1 MKWNQ
6 LLRKE
11 FTEIIKSKKILIP
24 IIAVLFVPILYAG
37 MFLWAFWD
45 PYKQLDDL
53 PVAVVNLDKGAV
65 FDGKP
70 IEVGK
75 GLVDNLKDNKSFK
88 WEFVSE
94 KEAKKGMEGRKY
106 YMLVRIPDDFS
117 SNATTLLKDDPKPLN
132 LEYIPNESLNFL
144 SSQIGGTAIEKIK
157 GEVAS
162 TLTKTYAEKM
172 FDSIQDVSKGLAD
185 GAEGANKLHDG
196 SSELHDGSSK
206 VTDGLH
212 TLQGKSGEMKDG
224 VQRLADGSN
233 KLVDGSGKVTN
244 GLNTLNSKTGEMQ
257 IGIGKLVDG
266 SGKVTD
272 GLHVLNS
279 NAGIGKLVDGSGKV
293 TDGLHVLNS
302 NAGIGKLVDGSGKVT
317 DGLHALNSN
326 AGIGKLVDGSGQ
338 VTNGLNTL
346 NSKTSEMQTG
356 IRKLVDGSGKVAAGL
371 NTLNSKTGEMQKGIG
386 ELRDG
391 SEKVTGGLNKLVS
404 KSGELKTGTTD
415 LSNGMGKLVEGQTQL
430 EKGSQ
435 EIQKGLQDLN
445 NNIQNSAAGLEEM
458 QSKVPSILN
467 TVNEKIDGAGANVN
481 QLNELTQ
488 STAGDAKTAAQ
499 DVANLQKQI
508 ESLPKEYQEQLQ
520 PFITGAVKSAAT
532 VQKKAAGVAGGTNKL
547 NEEVK
552 QLKGEI
558 HQTTNGLQNKL
569 PNPAGMKA
577 LAGGVEKLTNAQNEF
592 VSKFH
597 VFGEGLDKAKI
608 GADKLKDGSV
618 QLIDGV
624 TQLQSGSG
632 QVTGGLGMLS
642 ERANQM
648 AGGVNQLVDGS
659 SQVTGGLGTLSER
672 ANQMAGGINQLAD
685 GSSQVTGGLGTL
697 SVGVTKLADGSN
709 QVTGGLDTLSVGVTK
724 LADGSNQ
731 VTGGLDTLSVG
742 VSKLADG
749 SSQVTGGLGTL
760 SAGANQMS
768 GGITQLADGS
778 GQVTTGLG
786 TLNGGLNKMSTGSTQ
801 LIDGV
806 NKLADGSGKVTDGL
820 VKVNDGSGE
829 LAEKLGEGA
838 EKTGEVK
845 GTDKTYD
852 MFASPVKVKTEKM
865 AEVPNYGTG
874 FTPYFLSLGL
884 FVGALLLSIVYPLR
898 DTVSVPK
905 SGFSWFISKFG
916 VLLSVGIIQA
926 IVADVILLFGLGV
939 EVQSIPYFI
948 LFSIVTSLAFIALIQ
963 CLVTAFGDAGRFIA
977 IITLI
982 MQLTTSAG
990 TFPLE
995 LIPKFLQPFNAW
1007 LPMTYSVSG
1016 LKAVVSSGDF
1026 DFMWQNIGMLMI
1038 FIVVLSLGTIASLT
1052 LMHKRQFK
1060 NVAENQS
1067 VEA

>member
-1 MKWNQ
+1 MKWHK
-6 LLRKE
+6 LLSKE
-11 FTEIIKSKKILIP
+11 FAEIIKSKKILIP

-45 PYKQLDDL
+45 PYEQLDDL
-53 PVAVVNLDKGAV
+53 PVAVVNLDKGAEL
-65 FDGKP
+65 DGKP

-94 KEAKKGMEGRKY
+94 KEAKEGMEGRKY

-117 SNATTLLKDDPKPLN
+117 SNATTLLKDNPKPLN

-157 GEVAS
+157 SEVSS

-172 FDSIQDVSKGLAD
+172 FDSIKDVSKGLAD
-185 GAEGANKLHDG
+185 GADGANKLHDG
-196 SSELHDGSSK
+196 ASELHDGSSK

-224 VQRLADGSN
+224 VQKLADGSS
-233 KLVDGSGKVTN
+233 KLLDGSGKVTD
-244 GLNTLNSKTGEMQ
+244 GLNTLNSKTGE
-257 IGIGKLVDG
+257 I
-266 SGKVTD
+266 
-272 GLHVLNS
+272 
-279 NAGIGKLVDGSGKV
+279 
-293 TDGLHVLNS
+293 
-302 NAGIGKLVDGSGKVT
+302 
-317 DGLHALNSN
+317 
-326 AGIGKLVDGSGQ
+326 
-338 VTNGLNTL
+338 
-346 NSKTSEMQTG
+346 QTG
-356 IRKLVDGSGKVAAGL
+356 IGRLQDGSEKVTAGL
-371 NTLNSKTGEMQKGIG
+371 NTLNSKTGEMQTGIG
-386 ELRDG
+386 KLQDG
-391 SEKVTGGLNKLVS
+391 SQKVTVGLNTLVS
-404 KSGELKTGTTD
+404 KTGELKTGTNE
-415 LSNGMGKLVEGQTQL
+415 LSTGMEKLAGGQSELEGY
-430 EKGSQ
+430 SQ
-435 EIQKGLQDLN
+435 NIEKGLQELN
-445 NNIQNSAAGLEEM
+445 STVKNLGEM
-458 QSKVPSILN
+458 QSKVPTILN
-467 TVNEKIDGAGANVN
+467 TLNEKIDGAGENVS
-481 QLNELTQ
+481 QLNEFTQ

-520 PFITGAVKSAAT
+520 PYIANAAKSTAT
-532 VQKKAAGVAGGTNKL
+532 VQQKAIGVAGGTNKL

-552 QLKGEI
+552 QLKAGI
-558 HQTTNGLQNKL
+558 NQTTGDAQNKL
-569 PNPAGMKA
+569 PDTAG
-577 LAGGVEKLTNAQNEF
+577 LQSLTDGIEKLASGQKGFVENFQGFGKKLNA
-592 VSKFH
+592 
-597 VFGEGLDKAKI
+597 A
-608 GADKLKDGSV
+608 KDGANKFKNESG
-618 QLIDGV
+618 QLIDAIN
-624 TQLQSGSG
+624 QLADGSG
-632 QVTGGLGMLS
+632 KVTGGLDTLFAG
-642 ERANQM
+642 ANQM

-659 SQVTGGLGTLSER
+659 SK
-672 ANQMAGGINQLAD
+672 
-685 GSSQVTGGLGTL
+685 VTGGLGTL
-697 SVGVTKLADGSN
+697 SVGT
-709 QVTGGLDTLSVGVTK
+709 
-724 LADGSNQ
+724 
-731 VTGGLDTLSVG
+731 
-742 VSKLADG
+742 
-749 SSQVTGGLGTL
+749 
-760 SAGANQMS
+760 NQMI
-768 GGITQLADGS
+768 GGVNQLADGS

-786 TLNGGLNKMSTGSTQ
+786 TLDGGLNKMSTGSTQ

-806 NKLADGSGKVTDGL
+806 NKLTDGSGKVTDGL

-852 MFASPVKVKTEKM
+852 MFANPVKVKTEKM

-898 DTVSVPK
+898 DTVGVPK

-926 IVADVILLFGLGV
+926 IVADVILLFWLGV

-948 LFSIVTSLAFIALIQ
+948 LFSIVTSLAFISLIQ

-982 MQLTTSAG
+982 IQLTTSAG

-1016 LKAVVSSGDF
+1016 FKAVVSSGDF
-1026 DFMWQNIGMLMI
+1026 NFMWQNIGMLMI
-1038 FIVVLSLGTIASLT
+1038 FIVVLSIGTIASLT

-1060 NVAENQS
+1060 NIADNQS
-1067 VEA
+1067 IEA

>member
-1 MKWNQ
+1 MKGNQ

-117 SNATTLLKDDPKPLN
+117 SNATTLLKDNPKPLN

-157 GEVAS
+157 TEVSS

-212 TLQGKSGEMKDG
+212 TLQGKSGEIQTG
-224 VQRLADGSN
+224 VG
-233 KLVDGSGKVTN
+233 KLFDGSGKVTA

-266 SGKVTD
+266 SGKVTN
-272 GLHVLNS
+272 GLNTLNS
-279 NAGIGKLVDGSGKV
+279 KTSEMQAGIGKLVDGSGKV
-293 TDGLHVLNS
+293 TD
-302 NAGIGKLVDGSGKVT
+302 
-317 DGLHALNSN
+317 
-326 AGIGKLVDGSGQ
+326 
-338 VTNGLNTL
+338 
-346 NSKTSEMQTG
+346 
-356 IRKLVDGSGKVAAGL
+356 GL

-386 ELRDG
+386 ELHDG
-391 SEKVTGGLNKLVS
+391 SEKLTGGLNKLVS
-404 KSGELKTGTTD
+404 KSGELQTGTTD
-415 LSNGMGKLVEGQTQL
+415 LSNGMEQLVGGQNQL
-430 EKGSQ
+430 EVASQ
-435 EIQKGLQDLN
+435 KIEKGLQDLN
-445 NNIQNSAAGLEEM
+445 SKVKSSAAGLEEI
-458 QSKVPSILN
+458 QSKGPSILN

-488 STAGDAKTAAQ
+488 STAGDAKNAEQ
-499 DVANLQKQI
+499 EVVNLQKRI

-520 PFITGAVKSAAT
+520 PFITSAVKSTAT
-532 VQKKAAGVAGGTNKL
+532 VQQKAAGVAGGTNKL

-558 HQTTNGLQNKL
+558 NQKTSDAQNKL
-569 PNPAGMKA
+569 PNTAKLDSLTEGI
-577 LAGGVEKLTNAQNEF
+577 EKLASAQKGFVENFQGFGKNLNVAKEGANKFKNE
-592 VSKFH
+592 S
-597 VFGEGLDKAKI
+597 G
-608 GADKLKDGSV
+608 
-618 QLIDGV
+618 QLIDAIN
-624 TQLQSGSG
+624 QLADGSG
-632 QVTGGLGMLS
+632 KVTGGLGALS
-642 ERANQM
+642 AGANQM
-648 AGGVNQLVDGS
+648 AGGVH
-659 SQVTGGLGTLSER
+659 
-672 ANQMAGGINQLAD
+672 QLAD
-685 GSSQVTGGLGTL
+685 GSSQVTGGLGQL
-697 SVGVTKLADGSN
+697 SAGANQMAGGVN
-709 QVTGGLDTLSVGVTK
+709 Q
-724 LADGSNQ
+724 
-731 VTGGLDTLSVG
+731 
-742 VSKLADG
+742 LADG
-749 SSQVTGGLGTL
+749 SSKVTGGLGTL
-760 SAGANQMS
+760 SVGANQMA
-768 GGITQLADGS
+768 GGVNQLADGS

-786 TLNGGLNKMSTGSTQ
+786 TLSTGSTQ

-898 DTVSVPK
+898 DTVGVPK

-948 LFSIVTSLAFIALIQ
+948 LFSIITSLAFIALIQ

-1026 DFMWQNIGMLMI
+1026 DFMWKNIGILMI
-1038 FIVVLSLGTIASLT
+1038 FIVVLSFGTIVSLT
-1052 LMHKRQFK
+1052 LMHKRKFK
-1060 NVAENQS
+1060 NVLENQS

>member
-1 MKWNQ
+1 MNNLVIQKGVEMMKWNQ

-75 GLVDNLKDNKSFK
+75 GLVDNLKDNTSFK

-157 GEVAS
+157 GEVSS

-185 GAEGANKLHDG
+185 GAEGASKLHDG

-206 VTDGLH
+206 VTGGLH

-224 VQRLADGSN
+224 VG
-233 KLVDGSGKVTN
+233 KLFDGSGKVTA
-244 GLNTLNSKTGEMQ
+244 GLNTLNGKTGEMQ

-293 TDGLHVLNS
+293 TDGL
-302 NAGIGKLVDGSGKVT
+302 
-317 DGLHALNSN
+317 
-326 AGIGKLVDGSGQ
+326 
-338 VTNGLNTL
+338 
-346 NSKTSEMQTG
+346 
-356 IRKLVDGSGKVAAGL
+356 
-371 NTLNSKTGEMQKGIG
+371 NTLNSKTGEMKKGIS
-386 ELRDG
+386 ELHDG
-391 SEKVTGGLNKLVS
+391 SEKVTNGLSILVS
-404 KSGELKTGTTD
+404 KTGELKTGTTE
-415 LSNGMGKLVEGQTQL
+415 LSNGMEKLAGGQSQL

-435 EIQKGLQDLN
+435 EIQKGLQELN
-445 NNIQNSAAGLEEM
+445 NKVQNSVAGLEEM
-458 QSKVPSILN
+458 QLKVPAILN

-481 QLNELTQ
+481 QLNEFTQ

-499 DVANLQKQI
+499 EVANLQKQI

-520 PFITGAVKSAAT
+520 PFIASAVKSTTT
-532 VQKKAAGVAGGTNKL
+532 VQQKAAGVAGGTNKL

-558 HQTTNGLQNKL
+558 GEKTSGMQSKM
-569 PNPAGMKA
+569 PNPEDIGNLTSGIKK
-577 LAGGVEKLTNAQNEF
+577 LANAQNEF

-597 VFGEGLDKAKI
+597 GLGEGLGNAKV
-608 GADKLKDGSV
+608 GADRLKNGSG

-624 TQLQSGSG
+624 NQLFDGSG
-632 QVTGGLGMLS
+632 KVTEGLGTLS
-642 ERANQM
+642 VGANQM
-648 AGGVNQLVDGS
+648 AGGV
-659 SQVTGGLGTLSER
+659 
-672 ANQMAGGINQLAD
+672 NQLAD
-685 GSSQVTGGLGTL
+685 GSSQVTGGLGQL
-697 SVGVTKLADGSN
+697 SVGVT
-709 QVTGGLDTLSVGVTK
+709 
-724 LADGSNQ
+724 
-731 VTGGLDTLSVG
+731 
-742 VSKLADG
+742 KLADG
-749 SSQVTGGLGTL
+749 SSQVTGGLDTL
-760 SAGANQMS
+760 SAGAGQMS
-768 GGITQLADGS
+768 GGIMQLANGS

-786 TLNGGLNKMSTGSTQ
+786 TLSTGSTQ

-898 DTVSVPK
+898 DTVGVPK

-1026 DFMWQNIGMLMI
+1026 YFMWQNIGMLMI

>member
-1 MKWNQ
+1 MKGNQ

-11 FTEIIKSKKILIP
+11 FTQIIKSKKILIP

-75 GLVDNLKDNKSFK
+75 GLVDNLKDNTSFK

-117 SNATTLLKDDPKPLN
+117 SNATTLLKDEPKPLN

-185 GAEGANKLHDG
+185 GAEGASKLHDG

-224 VQRLADGSN
+224 VQKLADGSN

-293 TDGLHVLNS
+293 T
-302 NAGIGKLVDGSGKVT
+302 
-317 DGLHALNSN
+317 
-326 AGIGKLVDGSGQ
+326 
-338 VTNGLNTL
+338 NGLNTL
-346 NSKTSEMQTG
+346 NSKTGEMQTG
-356 IRKLVDGSGKVAAGL
+356 IGKLIDGSGKVTDGL
-371 NTLNSKTGEMQKGIG
+371 NTLNSKTGEMQKGID

-404 KSGELKTGTTD
+404 KSGELKIGTTD
-415 LSNGMGKLVEGQTQL
+415 LSNGMEALVEGQSQL
-430 EKGSQ
+430 EKWSQ
-435 EIQKGLQDLN
+435 EIQKGLQDLSSN
-445 NNIQNSAAGLEEM
+445 VQKSTAALEEM
-458 QSKVPSILN
+458 QSKDPAILS

-488 STAGDAKTAAQ
+488 STAGDAKNAAQ

-520 PFITGAVKSAAT
+520 PFITNAVKSTAT
-532 VQKKAAGVAGGTNKL
+532 VQQKAAGVAGGTNKL

-558 HQTTNGLQNKL
+558 NQKTGNGQSKL
-569 PNPAGMKA
+569 PNPAELQSLTVGIERLSSA
-577 LAGGVEKLTNAQNEF
+577 QTGFVEKFQGFGVKLNNAKEGANTLKNE
-592 VSKFH
+592 SGH
-597 VFGEGLDKAKI
+597 LIDAI
-608 GADKLKDGSV
+608 NQLADGS
-618 QLIDGV
+618 DK
-624 TQLQSGSG
+624 
-632 QVTGGLGMLS
+632 VTGGLGALS
-642 ERANQM
+642 AGANQM
-648 AGGVNQLVDGS
+648 AGGVNQL
-659 SQVTGGLGTLSER
+659 
-672 ANQMAGGINQLAD
+672 AN
-685 GSSQVTGGLGTL
+685 
-697 SVGVTKLADGSN
+697 
-709 QVTGGLDTLSVGVTK
+709 
-724 LADGSNQ
+724 
-731 VTGGLDTLSVG
+731 
-742 VSKLADG
+742 G

-760 SAGANQMS
+760 SAGANQMA
-768 GGITQLADGS
+768 GGVNQLANGSSQVTGGLGTLSVGVSKLADGSKQVTGGLGSLSVGVNQMAGGVTQLADGS
-778 GQVTTGLG
+778 GQVTTGIG

-845 GTDKTYD
+845 GTDKMYD

-898 DTVSVPK
+898 DTVGVPK

-926 IVADVILLFGLGV
+926 VVADVILLFGLGV

-982 MQLTTSAG
+982 IQLTTSAG

-1026 DFMWQNIGMLMI
+1026 NFMWQNIGILMI
-1038 FIVVLSLGTIASLT
+1038 FIVALSLGTIASLT
-1052 LMHKRQFK
+1052 WMHKRQFR
-1060 NVAENQS
+1060 NIAENQS
-1067 VEA
+1067 IEA

>member
-1 MKWNQ
+1 MKGNQ

-11 FTEIIKSKKILIP
+11 FTQIIKSKKILIP

-75 GLVDNLKDNKSFK
+75 GLVDNLKDNTSFK

-117 SNATTLLKDDPKPLN
+117 SNATTLLKDEPKPLN

-185 GAEGANKLHDG
+185 GAEGASKLHDG

-224 VQRLADGSN
+224 VQKLADGSN
-233 KLVDGSGKVTN
+233 KLVDGSGKVTA

-257 IGIGKLVDG
+257 VGIGKLQDG
-266 SGKVTD
+266 SQKVT
-272 GLHVLNS
+272 V
-279 NAGIGKLVDGSGKV
+279 
-293 TDGLHVLNS
+293 
-302 NAGIGKLVDGSGKVT
+302 
-317 DGLHALNSN
+317 
-326 AGIGKLVDGSGQ
+326 
-338 VTNGLNTL
+338 GLNTL
-346 NSKTSEMQTG
+346 NSKTGEMQTG
-356 IRKLVDGSGKVAAGL
+356 IGKLIDGSRKVTDGL

-386 ELRDG
+386 ELHDG

-415 LSNGMGKLVEGQTQL
+415 LSNGMEQLVGGQRQF
-430 EKGSQ
+430 EEASQ
-435 EIQKGLQDLN
+435 KIEKGLQDLN
-445 NNIQNSAAGLEEM
+445 SKVKSSAAALEEM
-458 QSKVPSILN
+458 QSKGN
-467 TVNEKIDGAGANVN
+467 TVNEKIDEAGANVN

-488 STAGDAKTAAQ
+488 STAGDAKNAAQ

-520 PFITGAVKSAAT
+520 PFITSAVKNTAT
-532 VQKKAAGVAGGTNKL
+532 VQQKAAGVAGGTNKL

-558 HQTTNGLQNKL
+558 NQKTSDGQSKL
-569 PNPAGMKA
+569 PNAAELQSLTVGIERLSNA
-577 LAGGVEKLTNAQNEF
+577 QTGFVEKFQGFGVKLNNAKEGANTFKNE
-592 VSKFH
+592 S
-597 VFGEGLDKAKI
+597 G
-608 GADKLKDGSV
+608 
-618 QLIDGV
+618 QLIDAIN
-624 TQLQSGSG
+624 QLADGSDK
-632 QVTGGLGMLS
+632 VTGGLGALS
-642 ERANQM
+642 VGANQM
-648 AGGVNQLVDGS
+648 AGGVNQLANGS
-659 SQVTGGLGTLSER
+659 SQVTGGLGTLSTG
-672 ANQMAGGINQLAD
+672 ANQMAGGVNQLAD

-697 SVGVTKLADGSN
+697 SVGANQMAGGVNQLADGSN
-709 QVTGGLDTLSVGVTK
+709 
-724 LADGSNQ
+724 
-731 VTGGLDTLSVG
+731 
-742 VSKLADG
+742 
-749 SSQVTGGLGTL
+749 
-760 SAGANQMS
+760 
-768 GGITQLADGS
+768 
-778 GQVTTGLG
+778 QVTTGLG
-786 TLNGGLNKMSTGSTQ
+786 TLNGGLNQMSTGSTQ

-898 DTVSVPK
+898 DTVGVPK

-926 IVADVILLFGLGV
+926 VVADVILLFGLGV

-982 MQLTTSAG
+982 IQLTTSAG

-1026 DFMWQNIGMLMI
+1026 NFMWQNIGILMI

-1052 LMHKRQFK
+1052 WMHKRQFK
-1060 NVAENQS
+1060 NIAENQS

>member
-1 MKWNQ
+1 MKGNQ

-117 SNATTLLKDDPKPLN
+117 SNATTLLKDNPKPLN

-224 VQRLADGSN
+224 VG
-233 KLVDGSGKVTN
+233 KLFDGSGKVTA
-244 GLNTLNSKTGEMQ
+244 GLNTLNSKNGEMQ

-279 NAGIGKLVDGSGKV
+279 NAGIGKLGDGSGKV
-293 TDGLHVLNS
+293 T
-302 NAGIGKLVDGSGKVT
+302 
-317 DGLHALNSN
+317 
-326 AGIGKLVDGSGQ
+326 
-338 VTNGLNTL
+338 
-346 NSKTSEMQTG
+346 
-356 IRKLVDGSGKVAAGL
+356 AGL
-371 NTLNSKTGEMQKGIG
+371 NTLNSKTG

-404 KSGELKTGTTD
+404 KSGDLKTGTTD
-415 LSNGMGKLVEGQTQL
+415 LSNGMGKLVEGRSQL

-445 NNIQNSAAGLEEM
+445 SNVQKSAAGLEEM

-467 TVNEKIDGAGANVN
+467 TVNEKIDGAGANIN

-520 PFITGAVKSAAT
+520 PFITSAVKSTAT
-532 VQKKAAGVAGGTNKL
+532 VQQKAAGVAGGTNKL

-597 VFGEGLDKAKI
+597 GFGEGLDNAKI

-632 QVTGGLGMLS
+632 KVTAGLGQLS
-642 ERANQM
+642 
-648 AGGVNQLVDGS
+648 AGV
-659 SQVTGGLGTLSER
+659 
-672 ANQMAGGINQLAD
+672 NQLAD
-685 GSSQVTGGLGTL
+685 GSSKVTDGLGTLSAGVNQLADGSSKVTGGLGTL
-697 SVGVTKLADGSN
+697 SVG
-709 QVTGGLDTLSVGVTK
+709 
-724 LADGSNQ
+724 
-731 VTGGLDTLSVG
+731 
-742 VSKLADG
+742 
-749 SSQVTGGLGTL
+749 
-760 SAGANQMS
+760 ANQMA
-768 GGITQLADGS
+768 GGVNQLADGS

-786 TLNGGLNKMSTGSTQ
+786 TLSTGSTQ

-898 DTVSVPK
+898 DTVGVPK

-948 LFSIVTSLAFIALIQ
+948 LFSIITSLAFIALIQ

-982 MQLTTSAG
+982 IQLTTSAG

-995 LIPKFLQPFNAW
+995 LIPKFLQPFHAW

>member
-1 MKWNQ
+1 MKGNQ

-106 YMLVRIPDDFS
+106 YMLVRIPNDFS

-224 VQRLADGSN
+224 VQKLADGSN

-244 GLNTLNSKTGEMQ
+244 GLNVLNSKTGEMQ
-257 IGIGKLVDG
+257 I
-266 SGKVTD
+266 
-272 GLHVLNS
+272 
-279 NAGIGKLVDGSGKV
+279 GIGKLVDGSGKV

-326 AGIGKLVDGSGQ
+326 AGIGKLVDGSGK
-338 VTNGLNTL
+338 VTDGLHALNSNAGIGKLVDGSGKVTDGLNTL
-346 NSKTSEMQTG
+346 NSKT
-356 IRKLVDGSGKVAAGL
+356 
-371 NTLNSKTGEMQKGIG
+371 G

-415 LSNGMGKLVEGQTQL
+415 LSNGMGKLVEGQSQL
-430 EKGSQ
+430 EEGSQ
-435 EIQKGLQDLN
+435 AIQKGLQELN
-445 NNIQNSAAGLEEM
+445 SNVQKSAAGLEEM

-488 STAGDAKTAAQ
+488 STAGDAKNAAQ
-499 DVANLQKQI
+499 EVANLQKQI

-520 PFITGAVKSAAT
+520 PFVTSAVKSTAT
-532 VQKKAAGVAGGTNKL
+532 VQQKAAGVAGGTNKL

-558 HQTTNGLQNKL
+558 HQTTNGLQKNL
-569 PNPAGMKA
+569 PNPAGIKT
-577 LAGGVEKLTNAQNEF
+577 LAGAIEKLTSAQNEF

-597 VFGEGLDKAKI
+597 VFGEGLDNAKI

-632 QVTGGLGMLS
+632 KVTAGLGQLS
-642 ERANQM
+642 A
-648 AGGVNQLVDGS
+648 GVNQLADGS
-659 SQVTGGLGTLSER
+659 GQVTGGLGTLSV
-672 ANQMAGGINQLAD
+672 GVSKLAD
-685 GSSQVTGGLGTL
+685 GSGQVTGGLGTL
-697 SVGVTKLADGSN
+697 SVGVTKLADGSS
-709 QVTGGLDTLSVGVTK
+709 QVTGGLGTLSAGVNQ
-724 LADGSNQ
+724 LADGSGQ
-731 VTGGLDTLSVG
+731 VTGGLGALSAGANQMAGG
-742 VSKLADG
+742 VHQLADG
-749 SSQVTGGLGTL
+749 SSQVTGGLGQL
-760 SAGANQMS
+760 SAGANQMAGGVNQLADGS
-768 GGITQLADGS
+768 GQVTGGLGTLSVGANQMAGGVNQLADGS

-786 TLNGGLNKMSTGSTQ
+786 TLNGGLNQMSNGSTQ

-898 DTVSVPK
+898 DTVGVPK

>member
-75 GLVDNLKDNKSFK
+75 GLVDNLKDNTSFK

-106 YMLVRIPDDFS
+106 YMLVRIPNDFS

-157 GEVAS
+157 GEVSS

-212 TLQGKSGEMKDG
+212 TLQGKSGEMKGG
-224 VQRLADGSN
+224 VG
-233 KLVDGSGKVTN
+233 KLFDGSGKVTA

-257 IGIGKLVDG
+257 TGIGKLVDG

-279 NAGIGKLVDGSGKV
+279 DAGIGKLVDGSGKV
-293 TDGLHVLNS
+293 T
-302 NAGIGKLVDGSGKVT
+302 
-317 DGLHALNSN
+317 
-326 AGIGKLVDGSGQ
+326 
-338 VTNGLNTL
+338 NGLNTL
-346 NSKTSEMQTG
+346 NSKTDEM
-356 IRKLVDGSGKVAAGL
+356 K
-371 NTLNSKTGEMQKGIG
+371 KGIS
-386 ELRDG
+386 ELHDG
-391 SEKVTGGLNKLVS
+391 SEKVTNGLSILIS
-404 KSGELKTGTTD
+404 KTGELKTGTTE
-415 LSNGMGKLVEGQTQL
+415 LSNGMEKLAGGQSQL
-430 EKGSQ
+430 EKVSQ
-435 EIQKGLQDLN
+435 EIQKGLQELN
-445 NNIQNSAAGLEEM
+445 NKVQNSVAGLGDM
-458 QSKVPSILN
+458 QLKVPAMLN

-481 QLNELTQ
+481 QLNEFTQ

-520 PFITGAVKSAAT
+520 PFITSAVKSTTT
-532 VQKKAAGVAGGTNKL
+532 VQQKAAGVAGGTNKL

-558 HQTTNGLQNKL
+558 GEKTSGMQSKM
-569 PNPAGMKA
+569 PNPEDVGNLTSGIK
-577 LAGGVEKLTNAQNEF
+577 KLTNAQNEF

-597 VFGEGLDKAKI
+597 GLGEGLGNAKV
-608 GADKLKDGSV
+608 GVDRLKNGSG

-624 TQLQSGSG
+624 NQLFDGSG
-632 QVTGGLGMLS
+632 KVTEGLGTLS
-642 ERANQM
+642 VGANQM
-648 AGGVNQLVDGS
+648 AGGV
-659 SQVTGGLGTLSER
+659 
-672 ANQMAGGINQLAD
+672 NQLAD
-685 GSSQVTGGLGTL
+685 GSSQVTGGLGQL
-697 SVGVTKLADGSN
+697 SVGVT
-709 QVTGGLDTLSVGVTK
+709 
-724 LADGSNQ
+724 
-731 VTGGLDTLSVG
+731 
-742 VSKLADG
+742 KLADG
-749 SSQVTGGLGTL
+749 SSQVTGGLDTL
-760 SAGANQMS
+760 SAGAGQMS
-768 GGITQLADGS
+768 GGITQLANGS
-778 GQVTTGLG
+778 GQVTTGLS
-786 TLNGGLNKMSTGSTQ
+786 TLSTGSTQ

-829 LAEKLGEGA
+829 LAEKLGEGT

-898 DTVSVPK
+898 DTVGVPK

-982 MQLTTSAG
+982 IQLTTSAG

-1026 DFMWQNIGMLMI
+1026 NFMWQNIGMLMI

>member
-1 MKWNQ
+1 MKGNQ

-117 SNATTLLKDDPKPLN
+117 SNATTLLKDNPKPLN

-157 GEVAS
+157 TEVSS

-172 FDSIQDVSKGLAD
+172 FDSIKDVSKGLAD
-185 GAEGANKLHDG
+185 GAEGASKLHDG

-224 VQRLADGSN
+224 VG
-233 KLVDGSGKVTN
+233 KLFDGSGKVTA

-293 TDGLHVLNS
+293 T
-302 NAGIGKLVDGSGKVT
+302 
-317 DGLHALNSN
+317 
-326 AGIGKLVDGSGQ
+326 
-338 VTNGLNTL
+338 
-346 NSKTSEMQTG
+346 
-356 IRKLVDGSGKVAAGL
+356 AGL
-371 NTLNSKTGEMQKGIG
+371 NTLNSKTG

-404 KSGELKTGTTD
+404 KSGDLKTGTTD
-415 LSNGMGKLVEGQTQL
+415 LSNGMGKLVEGRSQL

-445 NNIQNSAAGLEEM
+445 SNVQKSAAGLEEM

-467 TVNEKIDGAGANVN
+467 TVNEKIDGAGANIN

-488 STAGDAKTAAQ
+488 STVGDAKTAAQ

-520 PFITGAVKSAAT
+520 PFITSAVKSTAT
-532 VQKKAAGVAGGTNKL
+532 VQQKAAGVAGGTNKL

-577 LAGGVEKLTNAQNEF
+577 LADGVEKLTNAQNEF

-597 VFGEGLDKAKI
+597 GFGEGLDNAKI
-608 GADKLKDGSV
+608 GAGKLKDGSV

-632 QVTGGLGMLS
+632 KVTDGLGQLS
-642 ERANQM
+642 
-648 AGGVNQLVDGS
+648 AGV
-659 SQVTGGLGTLSER
+659 
-672 ANQMAGGINQLAD
+672 NQLAD

-697 SVGVTKLADGSN
+697 SAGVN
-709 QVTGGLDTLSVGVTK
+709 QLT
-724 LADGSNQ
+724 
-731 VTGGLDTLSVG
+731 
-742 VSKLADG
+742 DG

-760 SAGANQMS
+760 SVGANQMA
-768 GGITQLADGS
+768 GGVNQLADGS

-786 TLNGGLNKMSTGSTQ
+786 TLSTGSTQ

-898 DTVSVPK
+898 DTVGVPK

-1026 DFMWQNIGMLMI
+1026 DFMWQNIGILMI
-1038 FIVVLSLGTIASLT
+1038 FIVLLSFGTIVSLT
-1052 LMHKRQFK
+1052 LMHKRKFK

>member
-1 MKWNQ
+1 MKGNQ

-11 FTEIIKSKKILIP
+11 FTEIIKNKKILIP

-117 SNATTLLKDDPKPLN
+117 SNATTLLKDNPKPLN

-224 VQRLADGSN
+224 AQKLADGSN

-266 SGKVTD
+266 SGKVT
-272 GLHVLNS
+272 
-279 NAGIGKLVDGSGKV
+279 
-293 TDGLHVLNS
+293 
-302 NAGIGKLVDGSGKVT
+302 
-317 DGLHALNSN
+317 
-326 AGIGKLVDGSGQ
+326 
-338 VTNGLNTL
+338 NGLNTL

-356 IRKLVDGSGKVAAGL
+356 IGKLIDGSGKVTDGL

-386 ELRDG
+386 ELHDG

-415 LSNGMGKLVEGQTQL
+415 LSNGMGKLVEGQSQL
-430 EKGSQ
+430 EEGSQ
-435 EIQKGLQDLN
+435 AIQKGLQDLN
-445 NNIQNSAAGLEEM
+445 SNVQKSAADLEEM

-488 STAGDAKTAAQ
+488 STAGDAKTATQ

-520 PFITGAVKSAAT
+520 PFITSAVKSTAT
-532 VQKKAAGVAGGTNKL
+532 VQQKATGVAGGTNKL

-558 HQTTNGLQNKL
+558 NQKTNGLQNEL
-569 PNPAGMKA
+569 PNPAGVKI
-577 LAGGVEKLTNAQNEF
+577 LAGGIAKLTNAQNEF

-597 VFGEGLDKAKI
+597 GFGEGLDNAKI

-624 TQLQSGSG
+624 AQLQSGSG
-632 QVTGGLGMLS
+632 KVTAGLGQLS
-642 ERANQM
+642 AGANQM
-648 AGGVNQLVDGS
+648 AGGVNQLANGS
-659 SQVTGGLGTLSER
+659 SQVTGGLGTLSAG
-672 ANQMAGGINQLAD
+672 ANQMAGGVNQLAD

-697 SVGVTKLADGSN
+697 SVGANQMAGGVNQLADGSN
-709 QVTGGLDTLSVGVTK
+709 
-724 LADGSNQ
+724 
-731 VTGGLDTLSVG
+731 
-742 VSKLADG
+742 
-749 SSQVTGGLGTL
+749 
-760 SAGANQMS
+760 
-768 GGITQLADGS
+768 
-778 GQVTTGLG
+778 QVTTGLG

-898 DTVSVPK
+898 DTVGVPK

-982 MQLTTSAG
+982 IQLTTSAG

-1026 DFMWQNIGMLMI
+1026 NFMWQNVGVLMI
-1038 FIVVLSLGTIASLT
+1038 FIVVLSLGTIAALT
-1052 LMHKRQFK
+1052 WMHKRQFR
-1060 NVAENQS
+1060 NIAENQS
-1067 VEA
+1067 IEA

>member
-1 MKWNQ
+1 MKWHK
-6 LLRKE
+6 LLSKE
-11 FTEIIKSKKILIP
+11 FAEIIKSKKILIP

-45 PYKQLDDL
+45 PYEQLDDL
-53 PVAVVNLDKGAV
+53 PVAVVNLDKGAEL
-65 FDGKP
+65 DGKP

-94 KEAKKGMEGRKY
+94 KEAKEGMEGRKY

-157 GEVAS
+157 SEVSS

-172 FDSIQDVSKGLAD
+172 FDSIKDVSKGLAD
-185 GAEGANKLHDG
+185 GADGANKLHDG
-196 SSELHDGSSK
+196 ASELHDGSSK
-206 VTDGLH
+206 VTDGLY

-224 VQRLADGSN
+224 VQKLADGSN

-244 GLNTLNSKTGEMQ
+244 GLNTLNSKTGEIQ
-257 IGIGKLVDG
+257 IGIGKLQDG

-279 NAGIGKLVDGSGKV
+279 NAGIGKLMDGSGKV

-302 NAGIGKLVDGSGKVT
+302 NTGIGKLMDGSGKVTDGLHVLNSNTGIGKLVDGSGKVTNGLNTLNSKTGEMQTGIGKLVDGSGKVT
-317 DGLHALNSN
+317 D
-326 AGIGKLVDGSGQ
+326 
-338 VTNGLNTL
+338 
-346 NSKTSEMQTG
+346 
-356 IRKLVDGSGKVAAGL
+356 GL

-386 ELRDG
+386 ELHDG
-391 SEKVTGGLNKLVS
+391 SEKVTDGLNKVVS
-404 KSGELKTGTTD
+404 KSDELKTGTTN
-415 LSNGMGKLVEGQTQL
+415 LSNGMGKLVEGKIQL

-445 NNIQNSAAGLEEM
+445 SNVQNAAAGLEEM

-467 TVNEKIDGAGANVN
+467 TVNQKIDGAGENIN
-481 QLNELTQ
+481 QLNGLTQ
-488 STAGDAKTAAQ
+488 STAGDAKNAAQ
-499 DVANLQKQI
+499 EVANLQKQI

-520 PFITGAVKSAAT
+520 PFITSAVKSTAT
-532 VQKKAAGVAGGTNKL
+532 VQQKATGVAGGTNKL

-558 HQTTNGLQNKL
+558 NQTTNGLQNKL
-569 PNPAGMKA
+569 PNPEGMKT
-577 LAGGVEKLTNAQNEF
+577 LAGGIEKLTNAQNEF

-597 VFGEGLDKAKI
+597 GFGEGLDNAKI

-632 QVTGGLGMLS
+632 KVTVGLGQLSAEANQMAGGISQLADGSGQVTGGLGI
-642 ERANQM
+642 
-648 AGGVNQLVDGS
+648 
-659 SQVTGGLGTLSER
+659 LSER

-697 SVGVTKLADGSN
+697 SGGVSKLADGSG
-709 QVTGGLDTLSVGVTK
+709 QVTGGLGTLSVGVTK
-724 LADGSNQ
+724 LADGSSQ

-742 VSKLADG
+742 VSKLTDG
-749 SSQVTGGLGTL
+749 SGQVTSGLGTL
-760 SAGANQMS
+760 SVGANQMS
-768 GGITQLADGS
+768 GGVNQLADGS

-852 MFASPVKVKTEKM
+852 MFASPVKVKVEKM

-898 DTVSVPK
+898 DTVGVPK

-926 IVADVILLFGLGV
+926 IVADVILLFWLGV

-948 LFSIVTSLAFIALIQ
+948 LFSIVTSLAFISLIQ

-982 MQLTTSAG
+982 IQLTTSAG

-1026 DFMWQNIGMLMI
+1026 NFMWQNIGILMI
-1038 FIVVLSLGTIASLT
+1038 FIAVLSLGTIASLT
-1052 LMHKRQFK
+1052 WMHKRQFK
-1060 NVAENQS
+1060 NIAENQS
-1067 VEA
+1067 IEA

>member
-75 GLVDNLKDNKSFK
+75 GLVDNLKDNTSFK

-185 GAEGANKLHDG
+185 GAEGASKLHDG

-224 VQRLADGSN
+224 VG
-233 KLVDGSGKVTN
+233 KLFDGSGKVTA
-244 GLNTLNSKTGEMQ
+244 GLNTLNGKTGEMQ

-272 GLHVLNS
+272 GL
-279 NAGIGKLVDGSGKV
+279 I
-293 TDGLHVLNS
+293 
-302 NAGIGKLVDGSGKVT
+302 
-317 DGLHALNSN
+317 
-326 AGIGKLVDGSGQ
+326 
-338 VTNGLNTL
+338 
-346 NSKTSEMQTG
+346 
-356 IRKLVDGSGKVAAGL
+356 
-371 NTLNSKTGEMQKGIG
+371 TLNSKTGEMQKGID
-386 ELRDG
+386 ELHDG

-415 LSNGMGKLVEGQTQL
+415 LSNGMGKLAEGQSQL

-445 NNIQNSAAGLEEM
+445 SNVQKSAAGLEEM

-488 STAGDAKTAAQ
+488 STAGDAKNAAQ
-499 DVANLQKQI
+499 EVANLQKQI

-520 PFITGAVKSAAT
+520 PFITTAVKSTVT
-532 VQKKAAGVAGGTNKL
+532 VQQKAAGVAGGTNKL

-552 QLKGEI
+552 QLTGEI

-569 PNPAGMKA
+569 PNPAGVKT

-597 VFGEGLDKAKI
+597 GFGEGLDKAKI

-632 QVTGGLGMLS
+632 KVTAGLGQLS
-642 ERANQM
+642 AGANQM
-648 AGGVNQLVDGS
+648 AGGV
-659 SQVTGGLGTLSER
+659 
-672 ANQMAGGINQLAD
+672 NQLAD

-697 SVGVTKLADGSN
+697 SVGVTKLADGSS
-709 QVTGGLDTLSVGVTK
+709 QVTGGLDTLS
-724 LADGSNQ
+724 
-731 VTGGLDTLSVG
+731 
-742 VSKLADG
+742 
-749 SSQVTGGLGTL
+749 
-760 SAGANQMS
+760 AGANQMA
-768 GGITQLADGS
+768 GGVNQLANGS
-778 GQVTTGLG
+778 DQVTTGLS
-786 TLNGGLNKMSTGSTQ
+786 TLSTGSTQ

-845 GTDKTYD
+845 GTNKTFD
-852 MFASPVKVKTEKM
+852 MFANPVKVKTEKL

-898 DTVSVPK
+898 DTVGVPK

-982 MQLTTSAG
+982 IQLTTSAG

-995 LIPKFLQPFNAW
+995 LIPKFLQPFNTW

-1026 DFMWQNIGMLMI
+1026 NFMWQNIGILMI

-1052 LMHKRQFK
+1052 WMHKRQFR
-1060 NVAENQS
+1060 NVVENQS
-1067 VEA
+1067 IEV

>member
-75 GLVDNLKDNKSFK
+75 GLVDNLKDNTSFK

-157 GEVAS
+157 TEVSS

-224 VQRLADGSN
+224 VQKLADGSN

-257 IGIGKLVDG
+257 IGIGKLLDG
-266 SGKVTD
+266 SGKVTN
-272 GLHVLNS
+272 GLNTLNS
-279 NAGIGKLVDGSGKV
+279 KTGEMQTGIGKLVDGSGKV
-293 TDGLHVLNS
+293 TD
-302 NAGIGKLVDGSGKVT
+302 
-317 DGLHALNSN
+317 
-326 AGIGKLVDGSGQ
+326 
-338 VTNGLNTL
+338 
-346 NSKTSEMQTG
+346 
-356 IRKLVDGSGKVAAGL
+356 GL

-391 SEKVTGGLNKLVS
+391 SEKVTGGLNQLVS
-404 KSGELKTGTTD
+404 KSGELKAGTTD
-415 LSNGMGKLVEGQTQL
+415 LSNGMGKLAEGQSQL
-430 EKGSQ
+430 EKWSQ

-445 NNIQNSAAGLEEM
+445 SNVQKSAAGLGEM
-458 QSKVPSILN
+458 QSEIPSILN
-467 TVNEKIDGAGANVN
+467 AVNEKIDGAGENVN

-488 STAGDAKTAAQ
+488 STAGDAKNAAQ
-499 DVANLQKQI
+499 EVANLQKQI

-520 PFITGAVKSAAT
+520 PFITSAVKSTAT
-532 VQKKAAGVAGGTNKL
+532 VQQKASGVAGGTNKL
-547 NEEVK
+547 KEEVK

-558 HQTTNGLQNKL
+558 HQKTNGLQNKL
-569 PNPAGMKA
+569 PNPAGVKT
-577 LAGGVEKLTNAQNEF
+577 LAGGIEKLTNAQNEF

-597 VFGEGLDKAKI
+597 GFGEGLDNAKI

-624 TQLQSGSG
+624 TQLQNGSG
-632 QVTGGLGMLS
+632 KVTAGLGALS
-642 ERANQM
+642 AGANQM
-648 AGGVNQLVDGS
+648 AGGVNQ
-659 SQVTGGLGTLSER
+659 
-672 ANQMAGGINQLAD
+672 
-685 GSSQVTGGLGTL
+685 
-697 SVGVTKLADGSN
+697 
-709 QVTGGLDTLSVGVTK
+709 
-724 LADGSNQ
+724 
-731 VTGGLDTLSVG
+731 
-742 VSKLADG
+742 LADG

-760 SAGANQMS
+760 SAGANQMA
-768 GGITQLADGS
+768 GGVNQLADGSSQVTGGLGTLSVGANKMTGGVNQLADGS

-898 DTVSVPK
+898 DTVGVPK

-926 IVADVILLFGLGV
+926 IVADIILLFGLGV

-982 MQLTTSAG
+982 IQLTTSAG

-1026 DFMWQNIGMLMI
+1026 DFMWQNIGILMI

-1052 LMHKRQFK
+1052 WMHKRQFR
-1060 NVAENQS
+1060 NIAENQS
-1067 VEA
+1067 IEA

>member
-1 MKWNQ
+1 MKGNQ

-65 FDGKP
+65 FDGKS

-224 VQRLADGSN
+224 VG
-233 KLVDGSGKVTN
+233 KLFDGSGKVTA

-293 TDGLHVLNS
+293 TDGLHALNS
-302 NAGIGKLVDGSGKVT
+302 NTGIGKLVDGSGKVT
-317 DGLHALNSN
+317 DGLHALNGN
-326 AGIGKLVDGSGQ
+326 AGIGKLVDGSGK

-356 IRKLVDGSGKVAAGL
+356 IGKLVDGSGKVTDGL
-371 NTLNSKTGEMQKGIG
+371 NTLNNKTGEMQKGIG
-386 ELRDG
+386 ELRNG

-415 LSNGMGKLVEGQTQL
+415 LSNGMEQLVGGQNQL
-430 EKGSQ
+430 EVASQ
-435 EIQKGLQDLN
+435 KIEKGLQDLN
-445 NNIQNSAAGLEEM
+445 SKVKNSAAGLEEI
-458 QSKVPSILN
+458 QSKGPSILN

-488 STAGDAKTAAQ
+488 STAGDAKNAAQ

-520 PFITGAVKSAAT
+520 PFITSAAKSTAT
-532 VQKKAAGVAGGTNKL
+532 VQQKSTGVAGGTNKL

-558 HQTTNGLQNKL
+558 NQKTSDAQNKL
-569 PNPAGMKA
+569 PNTAKLDSLTEGI
-577 LAGGVEKLTNAQNEF
+577 EKLASAQKGFVENFQGFGKNLNVAKEGANKFKNE
-592 VSKFH
+592 S
-597 VFGEGLDKAKI
+597 G
-608 GADKLKDGSV
+608 
-618 QLIDGV
+618 QLIDAIN
-624 TQLQSGSG
+624 QLADGSG
-632 QVTGGLGMLS
+632 QVTGGLGALS
-642 ERANQM
+642 VGANQM
-648 AGGVNQLVDGS
+648 AGGVH
-659 SQVTGGLGTLSER
+659 
-672 ANQMAGGINQLAD
+672 QLAD
-685 GSSQVTGGLGTL
+685 GSSQVT
-697 SVGVTKLADGSN
+697 D
-709 QVTGGLDTLSVGVTK
+709 
-724 LADGSNQ
+724 
-731 VTGGLDTLSVG
+731 
-742 VSKLADG
+742 
-749 SSQVTGGLGTL
+749 GLGTL
-760 SAGANQMS
+760 SAGANQMA
-768 GGITQLADGS
+768 GGVNQLADGS

-786 TLNGGLNKMSTGSTQ
+786 TLSTGSTQ

-852 MFASPVKVKTEKM
+852 MFASPVKVKTEKI

-898 DTVSVPK
+898 DTVGVPK

>member
-1 MKWNQ
+1 MKWHK
-6 LLRKE
+6 LLSKE
-11 FTEIIKSKKILIP
+11 FAEIIKSKKILIP

-45 PYKQLDDL
+45 PYEQLDDL
-53 PVAVVNLDKGAV
+53 PVAVVNLDKGAEL
-65 FDGKP
+65 DGKP

-94 KEAKKGMEGRKY
+94 KEAKEGMEGRKY

-117 SNATTLLKDDPKPLN
+117 SNATTLLQDDPKPLN

-157 GEVAS
+157 GEVSS

-172 FDSIQDVSKGLAD
+172 FDSIKDVSKGLAD
-185 GAEGANKLHDG
+185 GADGANKLHDG
-196 SSELHDGSSK
+196 ASELHDGSSK

-224 VQRLADGSN
+224 VQKLADGSN
-233 KLVDGSGKVTN
+233 KLQDGSGKVTD
-244 GLNTLNSKTGEMQ
+244 GLNTLNSKTGEIQ
-257 IGIGKLVDG
+257 TGIGKLQDG

-272 GLHVLNS
+272 GLN
-279 NAGIGKLVDGSGKV
+279 
-293 TDGLHVLNS
+293 
-302 NAGIGKLVDGSGKVT
+302 
-317 DGLHALNSN
+317 
-326 AGIGKLVDGSGQ
+326 
-338 VTNGLNTL
+338 
-346 NSKTSEMQTG
+346 E
-356 IRKLVDGSGKVAAGL
+356 
-371 NTLNSKTGEMQKGIG
+371 LNSKTGEMQTGIG
-386 ELRDG
+386 KLQDG
-391 SEKVTGGLNKLVS
+391 SQKVTAGLNTLVS
-404 KSGELKTGTTD
+404 KTGELKTGTNE
-415 LSNGMGKLVEGQTQL
+415 LSNGMEQLVGGQSQL
-430 EKGSQ
+430 EGASQ
-435 EIQKGLQDLN
+435 KIEKGLQELN
-445 NNIQNSAAGLEEM
+445 STVKNSVAGLEEM
-458 QSKVPSILN
+458 QSKVPTILN
-467 TVNEKIDGAGANVN
+467 TVNQKIDGAGENVN
-481 QLNELTQ
+481 QLNEFTQ
-488 STAGDAKTAAQ
+488 STAGDAKNAAQ

-520 PFITGAVKSAAT
+520 PYITNAAKSTAT
-532 VQKKAAGVAGGTNKL
+532 VQQKAIGVAGGTNKL

-552 QLKGEI
+552 QLKGAI
-558 HQTTNGLQNKL
+558 NQTTSDAQNKL
-569 PNPAGMKA
+569 PNTEKLQSLTSGIEE
-577 LAGGVEKLTNAQNEF
+577 LASAQKGFVEK
-592 VSKFH
+592 FH
-597 VFGEGLDKAKI
+597 GFGEKLNTAKE
-608 GADKLKDGSV
+608 GANTFKNESG
-618 QLIDGV
+618 QLIAGIN
-624 TQLQSGSG
+624 QLADGSG
-632 QVTGGLGMLS
+632 QVTGGLGTLS
-642 ERANQM
+642 AGANQM
-648 AGGVNQLVDGS
+648 AGGV
-659 SQVTGGLGTLSER
+659 
-672 ANQMAGGINQLAD
+672 NQLAD

-697 SVGVTKLADGSN
+697 SVGTNKII
-709 QVTGGLDTLSVGVTK
+709 GGV
-724 LADGSNQ
+724 N
-731 VTGGLDTLSVG
+731 
-742 VSKLADG
+742 
-749 SSQVTGGLGTL
+749 
-760 SAGANQMS
+760 
-768 GGITQLADGS
+768 QLADGS

-786 TLNGGLNKMSTGSTQ
+786 TLNGGLNNMATGSTQ

-806 NKLADGSGKVTDGL
+806 NKLTDGSGKVTDGL
-820 VKVNDGSGE
+820 VKVNDGSGT

-852 MFASPVKVKTEKM
+852 MFASPVKVKVEKI

-898 DTVSVPK
+898 DTVGVPK

-948 LFSIVTSLAFIALIQ
+948 LFSIITSLAFIALIQ

-977 IITLI
+977 ILTLI

-995 LIPKFLQPFNAW
+995 LIPKYLQPFNAW

-1016 LKAVVSSGDF
+1016 FKAVVSSGDF
-1026 DFMWQNIGMLMI
+1026 NFMWQNIGILMI

-1052 LMHKRQFK
+1052 WMHKRQFR
-1060 NVAENQS
+1060 NIAENQS
-1067 VEA
+1067 FEA

>member
-1 MKWNQ
+1 MKGNQ

-11 FTEIIKSKKILIP
+11 FTQIIKSKKILIP

-75 GLVDNLKDNKSFK
+75 GLVDNLKDNTSFK

-117 SNATTLLKDDPKPLN
+117 SNATTLLKDEPKPLN

-185 GAEGANKLHDG
+185 GAEGASKLHDG
-196 SSELHDGSSK
+196 SNELHDGSSK

-224 VQRLADGSN
+224 VQKLADGSN
-233 KLVDGSGKVTN
+233 KLQDGSGKVTA
-244 GLNTLNSKTGEMQ
+244 GLNTLNSKS
-257 IGIGKLVDG
+257 GIGKLQDG

-272 GLHVLNS
+272 
-279 NAGIGKLVDGSGKV
+279 
-293 TDGLHVLNS
+293 
-302 NAGIGKLVDGSGKVT
+302 
-317 DGLHALNSN
+317 
-326 AGIGKLVDGSGQ
+326 
-338 VTNGLNTL
+338 
-346 NSKTSEMQTG
+346 
-356 IRKLVDGSGKVAAGL
+356 GL
-371 NTLNSKTGEMQKGIG
+371 NTLNSKTGEMQKGIS
-386 ELRDG
+386 ELHDG
-391 SEKVTGGLNKLVS
+391 SEKVTNGLSILVS
-404 KSGELKTGTTD
+404 KTGELKTGTTE
-415 LSNGMGKLVEGQTQL
+415 LSNGMEKLVGGQSQL

-435 EIQKGLQDLN
+435 EIQKGLQELN
-445 NNIQNSAAGLEEM
+445 NKVQNSVAELGEM
-458 QSKVPSILN
+458 QLKVPSILN

-488 STAGDAKTAAQ
+488 STAGDAKNAAQ

-520 PFITGAVKSAAT
+520 PFITNAVKSTAT
-532 VQKKAAGVAGGTNKL
+532 VQQKAAGVAGGTNKL

-558 HQTTNGLQNKL
+558 SEKTSGMQSKM
-569 PNPAGMKA
+569 PNPEDVGNLTSGIK
-577 LAGGVEKLTNAQNEF
+577 KLTNAQNEF

-597 VFGEGLDKAKI
+597 GLGEGLGNAKV
-608 GADKLKDGSV
+608 GADRLKNGSG

-624 TQLQSGSG
+624 NQLFDGSG
-632 QVTGGLGMLS
+632 KVT
-642 ERANQM
+642 E
-648 AGGVNQLVDGS
+648 
-659 SQVTGGLGTLSER
+659 GLGTLSVG
-672 ANQMAGGINQLAD
+672 ANQMAGGINKLAD

-697 SVGVTKLADGSN
+697 SVGITKLADGSN
-709 QVTGGLDTLSVGVTK
+709 QVT
-724 LADGSNQ
+724 
-731 VTGGLDTLSVG
+731 TG
-742 VSKLADG
+742 
-749 SSQVTGGLGTL
+749 
-760 SAGANQMS
+760 
-768 GGITQLADGS
+768 I
-778 GQVTTGLG
+778 G

-845 GTDKTYD
+845 GTDKMYD

-898 DTVSVPK
+898 DTVGVPK

-926 IVADVILLFGLGV
+926 VVADVILLFGLGV

-982 MQLTTSAG
+982 IQLTTSAG

-1026 DFMWQNIGMLMI
+1026 DFMWKNIGILMI

-1052 LMHKRQFK
+1052 WMHKRQFK
-1060 NVAENQS
+1060 NIAENQS

>member
-1 MKWNQ
+1 MKGNQ

-117 SNATTLLKDDPKPLN
+117 SNATTLLKDNPKPLN

-157 GEVAS
+157 TEVSS

-172 FDSIQDVSKGLAD
+172 FDSIKDVSKGLAD
-185 GAEGANKLHDG
+185 GAEGASKLHDG

-224 VQRLADGSN
+224 VG
-233 KLVDGSGKVTN
+233 KLFDGSGKVTA

-293 TDGLHVLNS
+293 T
-302 NAGIGKLVDGSGKVT
+302 
-317 DGLHALNSN
+317 
-326 AGIGKLVDGSGQ
+326 
-338 VTNGLNTL
+338 
-346 NSKTSEMQTG
+346 
-356 IRKLVDGSGKVAAGL
+356 AGL
-371 NTLNSKTGEMQKGIG
+371 NTLNSKTG

-404 KSGELKTGTTD
+404 KSGDLKTGTTD
-415 LSNGMGKLVEGQTQL
+415 LSNGMGKLVEGRSQL

-445 NNIQNSAAGLEEM
+445 SNVQKSAAGLEEM

-467 TVNEKIDGAGANVN
+467 TVNEKIDGAGANIN

-488 STAGDAKTAAQ
+488 STVGDAKTAAQ

-520 PFITGAVKSAAT
+520 PFITSAVKSTAT
-532 VQKKAAGVAGGTNKL
+532 VQQKAAGVAGGTNKL

-577 LAGGVEKLTNAQNEF
+577 LADGVEKLTNAQNEF

-597 VFGEGLDKAKI
+597 GFGEGLDNAKI

-632 QVTGGLGMLS
+632 KVTDGLGQLS
-642 ERANQM
+642 
-648 AGGVNQLVDGS
+648 AGV
-659 SQVTGGLGTLSER
+659 
-672 ANQMAGGINQLAD
+672 NQLAD

-697 SVGVTKLADGSN
+697 SAGVNQLADGSN
-709 QVTGGLDTLSVGVTK
+709 QVTGGLGTLSVG
-724 LADGSNQ
+724 
-731 VTGGLDTLSVG
+731 
-742 VSKLADG
+742 
-749 SSQVTGGLGTL
+749 
-760 SAGANQMS
+760 ANQMA
-768 GGITQLADGS
+768 GGVNQLAHGS

-786 TLNGGLNKMSTGSTQ
+786 TLSNGSTQ

-898 DTVSVPK
+898 DTVGVPK

-948 LFSIVTSLAFIALIQ
+948 LFSIITSLAFIALIQ

-1026 DFMWQNIGMLMI
+1026 NFMWQNIGMLMI
-1038 FIVVLSLGTIASLT
+1038 FIIVLSLGTIASLT

>member
-1 MKWNQ
+1 MKGNQ

-11 FTEIIKSKKILIP
+11 FTQIIKSKKILIP

-75 GLVDNLKDNKSFK
+75 GLVDNLKDNTSFK

-94 KEAKKGMEGRKY
+94 KEAKKGMEDRKY

-157 GEVAS
+157 GEVSS

-224 VQRLADGSN
+224 VG
-233 KLVDGSGKVTN
+233 KLFDGSGKVTA
-244 GLNTLNSKTGEMQ
+244 GLNTLNGKTGEMQ

-293 TDGLHVLNS
+293 TDGL
-302 NAGIGKLVDGSGKVT
+302 
-317 DGLHALNSN
+317 
-326 AGIGKLVDGSGQ
+326 
-338 VTNGLNTL
+338 
-346 NSKTSEMQTG
+346 
-356 IRKLVDGSGKVAAGL
+356 

-404 KSGELKTGTTD
+404 KSGELQTGTTD
-415 LSNGMGKLVEGQTQL
+415 LSNGMEALVEGQSQL

-435 EIQKGLQDLN
+435 EIQKGLQELN
-445 NNIQNSAAGLEEM
+445 SNVQKSVAGLGEM
-458 QSKVPSILN
+458 QLKVPAILN

-481 QLNELTQ
+481 ELNELTQ

-520 PFITGAVKSAAT
+520 PFITNAVKSTAT
-532 VQKKAAGVAGGTNKL
+532 VQQKSAGVAGGTNKL

-558 HQTTNGLQNKL
+558 DQKTSD
-569 PNPAGMKA
+569 
-577 LAGGVEKLTNAQNEF
+577 AQNELPNTAKLQSLTDGIEKLASAQKGF
-592 VSKFH
+592 VGNFQGFGTKLNAAKEGANKFKNES
-597 VFGEGLDKAKI
+597 G
-608 GADKLKDGSV
+608 
-618 QLIDGV
+618 QLIDAIN
-624 TQLQSGSG
+624 QLADGSG
-632 QVTGGLGMLS
+632 KVTGGLDTFS
-642 ERANQM
+642 AVANQM
-648 AGGVNQLVDGS
+648 AGGVNQLADGS
-659 SQVTGGLGTLSER
+659 SKVTGGLG
-672 ANQMAGGINQLAD
+672 Q
-685 GSSQVTGGLGTL
+685 L

-709 QVTGGLDTLSVGVTK
+709 QVTGGL
-724 LADGSNQ
+724 
-731 VTGGLDTLSVG
+731 
-742 VSKLADG
+742 
-749 SSQVTGGLGTL
+749 GTL
-760 SAGANQMS
+760 SAGAGQMS
-768 GGITQLADGS
+768 GRIMQLANGS
-778 GQVTTGLG
+778 GQVTTGLS
-786 TLNGGLNKMSTGSTQ
+786 TLSIGSIQ

-820 VKVNDGSGE
+820 VKVNNGSGE

-898 DTVSVPK
+898 DTVGVPK

-926 IVADVILLFGLGV
+926 VVADVILLFGLGV

-982 MQLTTSAG
+982 IQLTTSAG

-1026 DFMWQNIGMLMI
+1026 NFMWQNIGILMI

-1052 LMHKRQFK
+1052 WMHKRQFR
-1060 NVAENQS
+1060 NIAENQS
-1067 VEA
+1067 IEA

>member
-75 GLVDNLKDNKSFK
+75 GLVDNLKDNTSFK

-106 YMLVRIPDDFS
+106 YMLVRIPNDFS

-157 GEVAS
+157 GEVSS

-185 GAEGANKLHDG
+185 GAEGASKLHDG

-224 VQRLADGSN
+224 AQKLADGSN
-233 KLVDGSGKVTN
+233 KLVDGSGKVTA
-244 GLNTLNSKTGEMQ
+244 GLNTLNGKTGEMQ

-266 SGKVTD
+266 SGKVT
-272 GLHVLNS
+272 
-279 NAGIGKLVDGSGKV
+279 
-293 TDGLHVLNS
+293 
-302 NAGIGKLVDGSGKVT
+302 
-317 DGLHALNSN
+317 
-326 AGIGKLVDGSGQ
+326 
-338 VTNGLNTL
+338 NGLN
-346 NSKTSEMQTG
+346 M
-356 IRKLVDGSGKVAAGL
+356 
-371 NTLNSKTGEMQKGIG
+371 LNSKTGEMQKGIG

-391 SEKVTGGLNKLVS
+391 SEKVTNGLSILVS
-404 KSGELKTGTTD
+404 KTGELKTGTTE
-415 LSNGMGKLVEGQTQL
+415 LSNGMEKLAGGQSQL

-435 EIQKGLQDLN
+435 EIQKGLQELN
-445 NNIQNSAAGLEEM
+445 NKVQNSVAGLGEM
-458 QSKVPSILN
+458 QLKVPAILN

-481 QLNELTQ
+481 QLNEFTQ
-488 STAGDAKTAAQ
+488 SIAGDAKNAAQ

-520 PFITGAVKSAAT
+520 PFITNAVKSTTT
-532 VQKKAAGVAGGTNKL
+532 VQQKAAGVAGGTNKL
-547 NEEVK
+547 NEEVR

-558 HQTTNGLQNKL
+558 SEKTSGMQSKM
-569 PNPAGMKA
+569 PNPEDVGNLTSGIK
-577 LAGGVEKLTNAQNEF
+577 KLTNAQNEF

-597 VFGEGLDKAKI
+597 GLGEGLGNAKV
-608 GADKLKDGSV
+608 GADRLKNGSGP
-618 QLIDGV
+618 LIDGV
-624 TQLQSGSG
+624 NQLFDGSG
-632 QVTGGLGMLS
+632 KVTEGLGTLS
-642 ERANQM
+642 AGANQM
-648 AGGVNQLVDGS
+648 AGGV
-659 SQVTGGLGTLSER
+659 
-672 ANQMAGGINQLAD
+672 NQLAD

-697 SVGVTKLADGSN
+697 SVGANQMAGGVNQLADGSN
-709 QVTGGLDTLSVGVTK
+709 
-724 LADGSNQ
+724 
-731 VTGGLDTLSVG
+731 
-742 VSKLADG
+742 
-749 SSQVTGGLGTL
+749 
-760 SAGANQMS
+760 
-768 GGITQLADGS
+768 
-778 GQVTTGLG
+778 QVTTGLG

-898 DTVSVPK
+898 DTVGVPK

-926 IVADVILLFGLGV
+926 VVADIILLFGLGV

-948 LFSIVTSLAFIALIQ
+948 IFSIVTSLAFIALIQ

-982 MQLTTSAG
+982 IQLTTSAG

-1026 DFMWQNIGMLMI
+1026 NFMWQNIGVLMI

-1052 LMHKRQFK
+1052 WMHKRQFR
-1060 NVAENQS
+1060 NIAENQS
-1067 VEA
+1067 IEA

>member
-75 GLVDNLKDNKSFK
+75 GLVDNLKDNTSFK

-106 YMLVRIPDDFS
+106 YMLVRIPNDFS

-157 GEVAS
+157 GEVSS

-224 VQRLADGSN
+224 VQKLADGSN
-233 KLVDGSGKVTN
+233 KLVDGSGKVTAGLNTLNSKTGIGKLQDGSGKVTDGLNTLNGKTGEMQTGIGKLVDGSGKVTN
-244 GLNTLNSKTGEMQ
+244 GLNTLNSKT
-257 IGIGKLVDG
+257 
-266 SGKVTD
+266 
-272 GLHVLNS
+272 
-279 NAGIGKLVDGSGKV
+279 
-293 TDGLHVLNS
+293 
-302 NAGIGKLVDGSGKVT
+302 
-317 DGLHALNSN
+317 
-326 AGIGKLVDGSGQ
+326 
-338 VTNGLNTL
+338 
-346 NSKTSEMQTG
+346 
-356 IRKLVDGSGKVAAGL
+356 
-371 NTLNSKTGEMQKGIG
+371 G

-404 KSGELKTGTTD
+404 KSGELQTGTTD
-415 LSNGMGKLVEGQTQL
+415 LSNGMGKLAEGQSQL

-435 EIQKGLQDLN
+435 EIQKGLQELN
-445 NNIQNSAAGLEEM
+445 SNVQKSAVGLEEM

-488 STAGDAKTAAQ
+488 STAGDAKNAAQ
-499 DVANLQKQI
+499 EVANLQKQI

-520 PFITGAVKSAAT
+520 PFVTSAVKSTAT
-532 VQKKAAGVAGGTNKL
+532 VQQKAAGVAGGTNKL

-552 QLKGEI
+552 QLTGEI

-569 PNPAGMKA
+569 PNPAGVKT

-597 VFGEGLDKAKI
+597 GFGEGLDKAKI

-632 QVTGGLGMLS
+632 KVTAGLGQLS
-642 ERANQM
+642 AGANQL
-648 AGGVNQLVDGS
+648 ADGS
-659 SQVTGGLGTLSER
+659 NQVTGGLGTLSVG
-672 ANQMAGGINQLAD
+672 ANQMAGGINQLVD

-709 QVTGGLDTLSVGVTK
+709 QVT
-724 LADGSNQ
+724 
-731 VTGGLDTLSVG
+731 
-742 VSKLADG
+742 
-749 SSQVTGGLGTL
+749 
-760 SAGANQMS
+760 
-768 GGITQLADGS
+768 
-778 GQVTTGLG
+778 TGLG
-786 TLNGGLNKMSTGSTQ
+786 DLNGGLNKMSTGSTQ

-898 DTVSVPK
+898 DTVGVPK

-926 IVADVILLFGLGV
+926 VVADIILLFGLGV

-948 LFSIVTSLAFIALIQ
+948 IFSIVTSLAFIALIQ

-982 MQLTTSAG
+982 IQLTTSAG

-1026 DFMWQNIGMLMI
+1026 NFMWQNIGVLMI

-1052 LMHKRQFK
+1052 WMHKRQFR
-1060 NVAENQS
+1060 NIAENQS
-1067 VEA
+1067 IEA

>member
-1 MKWNQ
+1 MKGNQ

-11 FTEIIKSKKILIP
+11 FTQIIKSKKILIP

-75 GLVDNLKDNKSFK
+75 GLVDNLKDNTSFK

-117 SNATTLLKDDPKPLN
+117 SNATTLLKDEPKPLN

-157 GEVAS
+157 GEVSS

-185 GAEGANKLHDG
+185 GAEGASKLHDG

-224 VQRLADGSN
+224 VG
-233 KLVDGSGKVTN
+233 KLFDGSGKVTA
-244 GLNTLNSKTGEMQ
+244 GLNTLNGKTGEMQ

-279 NAGIGKLVDGSGKV
+279 NVGIGKLVDGSGKV
-293 TDGLHVLNS
+293 TDGL
-302 NAGIGKLVDGSGKVT
+302 
-317 DGLHALNSN
+317 
-326 AGIGKLVDGSGQ
+326 
-338 VTNGLNTL
+338 
-346 NSKTSEMQTG
+346 
-356 IRKLVDGSGKVAAGL
+356 
-371 NTLNSKTGEMQKGIG
+371 NTLNSKTGEMKKGIS
-386 ELRDG
+386 ELHDG
-391 SEKVTGGLNKLVS
+391 SEKVTNGLSILVS
-404 KSGELKTGTTD
+404 KTGELKTGTTE
-415 LSNGMGKLVEGQTQL
+415 LSNGMEKLTGGQSQL

-435 EIQKGLQDLN
+435 EIQKGLQELN
-445 NNIQNSAAGLEEM
+445 NKVQNSVAGLEEM
-458 QSKVPSILN
+458 QLKVPAILN

-481 QLNELTQ
+481 QLNEFTQ

-499 DVANLQKQI
+499 EVANLQKQI

-520 PFITGAVKSAAT
+520 PFIASAVKSTTT
-532 VQKKAAGVAGGTNKL
+532 VQQKAAGVAGGTNKL

-558 HQTTNGLQNKL
+558 GEKTSGMQSKM
-569 PNPAGMKA
+569 PNPEDIGNLTSGIKK
-577 LAGGVEKLTNAQNEF
+577 LANAQNEF

-597 VFGEGLDKAKI
+597 GLGEGLGNAKV
-608 GADKLKDGSV
+608 GADRLKNGSG

-624 TQLQSGSG
+624 NQLFDGSG
-632 QVTGGLGMLS
+632 KVTEGLGTLS
-642 ERANQM
+642 VGANQM
-648 AGGVNQLVDGS
+648 AGGV
-659 SQVTGGLGTLSER
+659 
-672 ANQMAGGINQLAD
+672 NQLAD
-685 GSSQVTGGLGTL
+685 GSSQVTGGLGQL
-697 SVGVTKLADGSN
+697 SVGVT
-709 QVTGGLDTLSVGVTK
+709 
-724 LADGSNQ
+724 
-731 VTGGLDTLSVG
+731 
-742 VSKLADG
+742 KLADG
-749 SSQVTGGLGTL
+749 SSQVTGGLDTL
-760 SAGANQMS
+760 SAGAGQMS
-768 GGITQLADGS
+768 GGITQLANGS
-778 GQVTTGLG
+778 GQVTTGLS
-786 TLNGGLNKMSTGSTQ
+786 TLSTGSTQ

-898 DTVSVPK
+898 DTVGVPK

-982 MQLTTSAG
+982 IQLTTSAG

-1026 DFMWQNIGMLMI
+1026 NFMWQNIGILMI
-1038 FIVVLSLGTIASLT
+1038 FIVALSLGTIVSLT
-1052 LMHKRQFK
+1052 WMHKRQFR
-1060 NVAENQS
+1060 NIAENQS

>member
-1 MKWNQ
+1 MKWHK
-6 LLRKE
+6 LLSKE
-11 FTEIIKSKKILIP
+11 FAEIIKSKKILIP

-45 PYKQLDDL
+45 PYEQLDDL
-53 PVAVVNLDKGAV
+53 PVAVVNLDKGAEL
-65 FDGKP
+65 DGKP

-94 KEAKKGMEGRKY
+94 KEAKEGMEGRKY

-157 GEVAS
+157 GEVSS

-172 FDSIQDVSKGLAD
+172 FDSIKDVSKGLAD
-185 GAEGANKLHDG
+185 GADGANKLHDG
-196 SSELHDGSSK
+196 ASELHDGSSK

-224 VQRLADGSN
+224 VQKLADGSN
-233 KLVDGSGKVTN
+233 KLQDGSGKVT
-244 GLNTLNSKTGEMQ
+244 
-257 IGIGKLVDG
+257 
-266 SGKVTD
+266 
-272 GLHVLNS
+272 
-279 NAGIGKLVDGSGKV
+279 
-293 TDGLHVLNS
+293 
-302 NAGIGKLVDGSGKVT
+302 
-317 DGLHALNSN
+317 
-326 AGIGKLVDGSGQ
+326 
-338 VTNGLNTL
+338 
-346 NSKTSEMQTG
+346 
-356 IRKLVDGSGKVAAGL
+356 AGL
-371 NTLNSKTGEMQKGIG
+371 NTLNSKTGEIQTGIG
-386 ELRDG
+386 KLQDG
-391 SEKVTGGLNKLVS
+391 SQKVTAGLNTLVS
-404 KSGELKTGTTD
+404 KTGELKAGTSELSTG
-415 LSNGMGKLVEGQTQL
+415 MEKLVGGQSQL
-430 EKGSQ
+430 EEGSQ
-435 EIQKGLQDLN
+435 KIEKGLQELN
-445 NNIQNSAAGLEEM
+445 STVKNSVAGLEGM
-458 QSKVPSILN
+458 QSKVPSILS
-467 TVNEKIDGAGANVN
+467 TVNEKIDGAGENVN
-481 QLNELTQ
+481 QLNEFTQ

-520 PFITGAVKSAAT
+520 PYITNAAKSTVT
-532 VQKKAAGVAGGTNKL
+532 VQQKAIGVAGGTNKL

-558 HQTTNGLQNKL
+558 NQTTSEMQNKL
-569 PNPAGMKA
+569 PNSE
-577 LAGGVEKLTNAQNEF
+577 GVKTLTNGIEKLMNAQNEF

-597 VFGEGLDKAKI
+597 GFGEGLSNAKL
-608 GADKLKDGSV
+608 GVDKLNNGSG

-624 TQLQSGSG
+624 TQL
-632 QVTGGLGMLS
+632 
-642 ERANQM
+642 
-648 AGGVNQLVDGS
+648 
-659 SQVTGGLGTLSER
+659 
-672 ANQMAGGINQLAD
+672 AD
-685 GSSQVTGGLGTL
+685 GSS
-697 SVGVTKLADGSN
+697 K
-709 QVTGGLDTLSVGVTK
+709 
-724 LADGSNQ
+724 
-731 VTGGLDTLSVG
+731 
-742 VSKLADG
+742 
-749 SSQVTGGLGTL
+749 VTGGLGTL

-806 NKLADGSGKVTDGL
+806 NKLTDGSGKVTDGL
-820 VKVNDGSGE
+820 VKVNDGSST

-898 DTVSVPK
+898 DTVGVPK

-926 IVADVILLFGLGV
+926 IVADVILLFWLGV

-948 LFSIVTSLAFIALIQ
+948 LFSIVTSLAFISLIQ

-982 MQLTTSAG
+982 IQLTTSAG

-995 LIPKFLQPFNAW
+995 LIPKYLQPFHAW

-1016 LKAVVSSGDF
+1016 FKAVVSSGDF
-1026 DFMWQNIGMLMI
+1026 NFMWQNIGILMI
-1038 FIVVLSLGTIASLT
+1038 FIVLLSLGTIASLT
-1052 LMHKRQFK
+1052 WMHKRRFR
-1060 NVAENQS
+1060 NIAENQS

>member
-1 MKWNQ
+1 MKGNQ

-11 FTEIIKSKKILIP
+11 FTQIIKSKKILIP

-106 YMLVRIPDDFS
+106 YMLVRIPDNFS

-157 GEVAS
+157 GEVSS

-224 VQRLADGSN
+224 VQKLADGSN
-233 KLVDGSGKVTN
+233 KLVDGSGKVTV
-244 GLNTLNSKTGEMQ
+244 GLNTLNGKTGEMQ
-257 IGIGKLVDG
+257 IGIGKLLDG
-266 SGKVTD
+266 SGK
-272 GLHVLNS
+272 
-279 NAGIGKLVDGSGKV
+279 
-293 TDGLHVLNS
+293 
-302 NAGIGKLVDGSGKVT
+302 
-317 DGLHALNSN
+317 
-326 AGIGKLVDGSGQ
+326 

-356 IRKLVDGSGKVAAGL
+356 IGKLVDGSGKVTDGL

-386 ELRDG
+386 ELHDG
-391 SEKVTGGLNKLVS
+391 SEKVTGGLNQLVS

-415 LSNGMGKLVEGQTQL
+415 LSNGMGKLAEGQSQL
-430 EKGSQ
+430 EKWSQ

-445 NNIQNSAAGLEEM
+445 SNVQKSAAVLEEM
-458 QSKVPSILN
+458 QSKGPSILN
-467 TVNEKIDGAGANVN
+467 TVNEKIDGAEANVN
-481 QLNELTQ
+481 QLNEFTQ
-488 STAGDAKTAAQ
+488 STAGDAKNAAQ

-520 PFITGAVKSAAT
+520 PFITSAVKNTAT
-532 VQKKAAGVAGGTNKL
+532 VQQKAAGVAGGTNKL

-558 HQTTNGLQNKL
+558 DQKTGDGQSKL
-569 PNPAGMKA
+569 PNPAELKSLTVGIDQLSSAQK
-577 LAGGVEKLTNAQNEF
+577 GFVEKFQGFGAKLNTAKEGANKFKNE
-592 VSKFH
+592 S
-597 VFGEGLDKAKI
+597 G
-608 GADKLKDGSV
+608 
-618 QLIDGV
+618 QLIDAIN
-624 TQLQSGSG
+624 QLADGSG
-632 QVTGGLGMLS
+632 KVTGGL
-642 ERANQM
+642 
-648 AGGVNQLVDGS
+648 D
-659 SQVTGGLGTLSER
+659 TLSAG

-697 SVGVTKLADGSN
+697 SAGANQMAGGVN
-709 QVTGGLDTLSVGVTK
+709 Q
-724 LADGSNQ
+724 
-731 VTGGLDTLSVG
+731 
-742 VSKLADG
+742 LADG

-760 SAGANQMS
+760 SVGANQMT
-768 GGITQLADGS
+768 GGVNQLADGS

-786 TLNGGLNKMSTGSTQ
+786 TLNGGLNKMSTGSAQ

-829 LAEKLGEGA
+829 LAKKLGEGA

-898 DTVSVPK
+898 DTVGVPK

-926 IVADVILLFGLGV
+926 VVADVILLFGLGV

-982 MQLTTSAG
+982 IQLTTSAG

-1026 DFMWQNIGMLMI
+1026 NFMWQNVGILMI
-1038 FIVVLSLGTIASLT
+1038 FIVVLSLGTIAALT
-1052 LMHKRQFK
+1052 WMHKRQFR
-1060 NVAENQS
+1060 NIAENQS

>member
-6 LLRKE
+6 LLRIE

-75 GLVDNLKDNKSFK
+75 GLVDNLKDNTSFK

-117 SNATTLLKDDPKPLN
+117 SNATTLLKDNPKPLN

-212 TLQGKSGEMKDG
+212 TLQRKSGEMKDG
-224 VQRLADGSN
+224 VQKLADGSN

-257 IGIGKLVDG
+257 TGIGKLQDG
-266 SGKVTD
+266 SQKVT
-272 GLHVLNS
+272 
-279 NAGIGKLVDGSGKV
+279 
-293 TDGLHVLNS
+293 
-302 NAGIGKLVDGSGKVT
+302 
-317 DGLHALNSN
+317 
-326 AGIGKLVDGSGQ
+326 
-338 VTNGLNTL
+338 
-346 NSKTSEMQTG
+346 
-356 IRKLVDGSGKVAAGL
+356 AGL
-371 NTLNSKTGEMQKGIG
+371 NTLVN
-386 ELRDG
+386 
-391 SEKVTGGLNKLVS
+391 
-404 KSGELKTGTTD
+404 KSGELKTGTNE
-415 LSNGMGKLVEGQTQL
+415 LAAGMEQLVGGQSQL
-430 EKGSQ
+430 EGVSQ
-435 EIQKGLQDLN
+435 KIEKGLQELDSKVKS
-445 NNIQNSAAGLEEM
+445 SAAGLEEM
-458 QSKVPSILN
+458 QAKVPTILN
-467 TVNEKIDGAGANVN
+467 KVNEKIDGAEKNVN
-481 QLNELTQ
+481 QLNGFTQ
-488 STAGDAKTAAQ
+488 STAGDAKNAAQ

-520 PFITGAVKSAAT
+520 PYITNAAKSTAT
-532 VQKKAAGVAGGTNKL
+532 VQQKVAVVSGGTKKL
-547 NEEVK
+547 NEEVN

-558 HQTTNGLQNKL
+558 NQKASEMQNKL
-569 PNPAGMKA
+569 PNS
-577 LAGGVEKLTNAQNEF
+577 GGINTLTDGIRKLMNAQNQF

-597 VFGEGLDKAKI
+597 GFGEGLNNAKV
-608 GADKLKDGSV
+608 GVNKLNKGSD

-624 TQLQSGSG
+624 TQ
-632 QVTGGLGMLS
+632 
-642 ERANQM
+642 
-648 AGGVNQLVDGS
+648 
-659 SQVTGGLGTLSER
+659 
-672 ANQMAGGINQLAD
+672 
-685 GSSQVTGGLGTL
+685 
-697 SVGVTKLADGSN
+697 
-709 QVTGGLDTLSVGVTK
+709 
-724 LADGSNQ
+724 
-731 VTGGLDTLSVG
+731 
-742 VSKLADG
+742 LADG

-768 GGITQLADGS
+768 GGITQLVDGS
-778 GQVTTGLG
+778 SQVTTGLG
-786 TLNGGLNKMSTGSTQ
+786 TLNGGLNQMSTGSTQ

-852 MFASPVKVKTEKM
+852 MFASPVKVKTEKI

-898 DTVSVPK
+898 DTVGVPK

>member
-1 MKWNQ
+1 MKGNQ

-11 FTEIIKSKKILIP
+11 FMEIIKSKKILIP

-65 FDGKP
+65 FDGKS

-117 SNATTLLKDDPKPLN
+117 SNATTLLKDNPKPLN

-157 GEVAS
+157 TEVSS

-212 TLQGKSGEMKDG
+212 TLQGKSGEIQTG
-224 VQRLADGSN
+224 VG
-233 KLVDGSGKVTN
+233 KLFDGSGKVTA

-266 SGKVTD
+266 SGKVTN
-272 GLHVLNS
+272 GLNTLNS
-279 NAGIGKLVDGSGKV
+279 KTSEMQAGIGKLVDGSGKV
-293 TDGLHVLNS
+293 TD
-302 NAGIGKLVDGSGKVT
+302 
-317 DGLHALNSN
+317 
-326 AGIGKLVDGSGQ
+326 
-338 VTNGLNTL
+338 
-346 NSKTSEMQTG
+346 
-356 IRKLVDGSGKVAAGL
+356 GL

-386 ELRDG
+386 ELHDG
-391 SEKVTGGLNKLVS
+391 SEKLTGGLNKLVS
-404 KSGELKTGTTD
+404 KSGELQTGTTD
-415 LSNGMGKLVEGQTQL
+415 LSNGMEQLVGGQNQL
-430 EKGSQ
+430 EVASQ
-435 EIQKGLQDLN
+435 KIEKGLQDLN
-445 NNIQNSAAGLEEM
+445 SKVKSSAAGLEEI
-458 QSKVPSILN
+458 QSKGPSILN

-488 STAGDAKTAAQ
+488 STAGDAKNAEQ
-499 DVANLQKQI
+499 EVVNLQKQI

-520 PFITGAVKSAAT
+520 PFITSAVKSTAT
-532 VQKKAAGVAGGTNKL
+532 VQQKAAGVAGGTNKL

-558 HQTTNGLQNKL
+558 NQKTSDAQNKL
-569 PNPAGMKA
+569 PNTAKLDSLTEGI
-577 LAGGVEKLTNAQNEF
+577 EKLASAQKGFVENFQGFGKNLNVAKEGANKFKNE
-592 VSKFH
+592 S
-597 VFGEGLDKAKI
+597 G
-608 GADKLKDGSV
+608 
-618 QLIDGV
+618 QLIDAIN
-624 TQLQSGSG
+624 QLADGSG
-632 QVTGGLGMLS
+632 KVTGGLGALS
-642 ERANQM
+642 AGANQM
-648 AGGVNQLVDGS
+648 AGGVHQLADGS
-659 SQVTGGLGTLSER
+659 SQVTGGLGQLSAG
-672 ANQMAGGINQLAD
+672 ANQMAGGVNQLAD

-697 SVGVTKLADGSN
+697 SVG
-709 QVTGGLDTLSVGVTK
+709 
-724 LADGSNQ
+724 
-731 VTGGLDTLSVG
+731 
-742 VSKLADG
+742 
-749 SSQVTGGLGTL
+749 
-760 SAGANQMS
+760 ANQMA
-768 GGITQLADGS
+768 GGVNQLADGS

-786 TLNGGLNKMSTGSTQ
+786 TLSTGSTQ

-898 DTVSVPK
+898 DTVGVPK

-948 LFSIVTSLAFIALIQ
+948 LFSVVTSLAFIALIQ

>member
-1 MKWNQ
+1 MKGNQ

-75 GLVDNLKDNKSFK
+75 GLVDNLKDNKNFK

-117 SNATTLLKDDPKPLN
+117 SNATTLLKDNPKRLN

-157 GEVAS
+157 TEVSS

-172 FDSIQDVSKGLAD
+172 FDSIKDVSKGLAD
-185 GAEGANKLHDG
+185 GAEGASKLHDG

-212 TLQGKSGEMKDG
+212 TLQGKSGEIQTG
-224 VQRLADGSN
+224 VG
-233 KLVDGSGKVTN
+233 KLFDGSGKVTA
-244 GLNTLNSKTGEMQ
+244 S
-257 IGIGKLVDG
+257 
-266 SGKVTD
+266 
-272 GLHVLNS
+272 
-279 NAGIGKLVDGSGKV
+279 
-293 TDGLHVLNS
+293 
-302 NAGIGKLVDGSGKVT
+302 
-317 DGLHALNSN
+317 
-326 AGIGKLVDGSGQ
+326 
-338 VTNGLNTL
+338 
-346 NSKTSEMQTG
+346 
-356 IRKLVDGSGKVAAGL
+356 L

-386 ELRDG
+386 ELHDG

-415 LSNGMGKLVEGQTQL
+415 LSNGMEQLVGGQDQL
-430 EKGSQ
+430 EVASEKI
-435 EIQKGLQDLN
+435 EKGLQDLN
-445 NNIQNSAAGLEEM
+445 SKVKSSAAGLEEI
-458 QSKVPSILN
+458 QSKGPSILN

-488 STAGDAKTAAQ
+488 STAGDAKNAAQ
-499 DVANLQKQI
+499 EVANLQKQI

-520 PFITGAVKSAAT
+520 PFITSAVKSTAT
-532 VQKKAAGVAGGTNKL
+532 VQQKAAGVAGGTNKL

-552 QLKGEI
+552 QLKSEI
-558 HQTTNGLQNKL
+558 NQKTGDGQSKL
-569 PNPAGMKA
+569 PNAAELQSLTAGIEQLSSAQKGFVGKFQGFGA
-577 LAGGVEKLTNAQNEF
+577 KLNTAKEGANKFKNE
-592 VSKFH
+592 S
-597 VFGEGLDKAKI
+597 G
-608 GADKLKDGSV
+608 
-618 QLIDGV
+618 QLIDAIN
-624 TQLQSGSG
+624 QLADGSG
-632 QVTGGLGMLS
+632 QVTTGLDTLS
-642 ERANQM
+642 AGANQM
-648 AGGVNQLVDGS
+648 AGGV
-659 SQVTGGLGTLSER
+659 
-672 ANQMAGGINQLAD
+672 NQLAD
-685 GSSQVTGGLGTL
+685 GSSQVTGGLGQL
-697 SVGVTKLADGSN
+697 SAGANQMAGGVNQLADGSN
-709 QVTGGLDTLSVGVTK
+709 QVTGGLGTLSVG
-724 LADGSNQ
+724 
-731 VTGGLDTLSVG
+731 
-742 VSKLADG
+742 
-749 SSQVTGGLGTL
+749 
-760 SAGANQMS
+760 ANQMA
-768 GGITQLADGS
+768 GGVNQLADGS

-786 TLNGGLNKMSTGSTQ
+786 TLSNGSTQ

-898 DTVSVPK
+898 DTVGVPK

-948 LFSIVTSLAFIALIQ
+948 LFSIITSLAFIALIQ

-1026 DFMWQNIGMLMI
+1026 NFMWQNIGMLMI

>member
-1 MKWNQ
+1 MKGNQ

-65 FDGKP
+65 FDGKS

-117 SNATTLLKDDPKPLN
+117 SNATTLLKDNPKPLN

-157 GEVAS
+157 TEVSS

-212 TLQGKSGEMKDG
+212 TLQGKSGEIQTG
-224 VQRLADGSN
+224 VG
-233 KLVDGSGKVTN
+233 KLFDGSGKVTA

-293 TDGLHVLNS
+293 T
-302 NAGIGKLVDGSGKVT
+302 
-317 DGLHALNSN
+317 
-326 AGIGKLVDGSGQ
+326 
-338 VTNGLNTL
+338 
-346 NSKTSEMQTG
+346 
-356 IRKLVDGSGKVAAGL
+356 AGL
-371 NTLNSKTGEMQKGIG
+371 NTLNSKTG

-404 KSGELKTGTTD
+404 KSGDLKTGTTD
-415 LSNGMGKLVEGQTQL
+415 LSNGMGKLVEGRSQL

-445 NNIQNSAAGLEEM
+445 SNVQKSAAGLEEM

-467 TVNEKIDGAGANVN
+467 TVNEKIDGAGANIN

-488 STAGDAKTAAQ
+488 STVGDAKTAAQ

-520 PFITGAVKSAAT
+520 PFITSAVKSTAT
-532 VQKKAAGVAGGTNKL
+532 VQQKAAGVAGGTNKL

-577 LAGGVEKLTNAQNEF
+577 LADGVEKLTNAQNEF

-597 VFGEGLDKAKI
+597 GFGEGLDNAKI

-632 QVTGGLGMLS
+632 KVTDGLGQLS
-642 ERANQM
+642 
-648 AGGVNQLVDGS
+648 AGV
-659 SQVTGGLGTLSER
+659 
-672 ANQMAGGINQLAD
+672 NQLAD

-697 SVGVTKLADGSN
+697 SAGVN
-709 QVTGGLDTLSVGVTK
+709 QLT
-724 LADGSNQ
+724 
-731 VTGGLDTLSVG
+731 
-742 VSKLADG
+742 DG

-760 SAGANQMS
+760 SVGANQMA
-768 GGITQLADGS
+768 GGVNQLADGS

-786 TLNGGLNKMSTGSTQ
+786 TLSTGSTQ

-838 EKTGEVK
+838 EKTGEIK

-898 DTVSVPK
+898 DTVGVPK

-948 LFSIVTSLAFIALIQ
+948 LFSIITSLAFIALIQ

>member
-75 GLVDNLKDNKSFK
+75 GLVDNLKDNTSFK

-106 YMLVRIPDDFS
+106 YMLVRIPNDFS

-157 GEVAS
+157 GEVSS

-224 VQRLADGSN
+224 VGR
-233 KLVDGSGKVTN
+233 LVDGSGKVTDGLYTLQGKSGEMTVGINKLLDGSGQVTAGSSKVTN
-244 GLNTLNSKTGEMQ
+244 GLNMLNSKTGEMQ
-257 IGIGKLVDG
+257 IGINELLNGAGQLYGGSSQVNSGLNVLVNKSGELQKGIGNLSDGSVQLYGGLKELEGKSIELNNGLKSASVGTNKLQKGTGELSSGLEKLDGAKDQLEEGAQKIQQGLQDLNNQVQSVVTSQANEQKSSNTTQQVNVEINKTAASVEQLKESSLSNAESANETTKDVAALKEQIASLPQEYQDKLEPFIANVKKSTDTVQKKSTEFVGTTNIVNKNVSQLKSVMNEGREGAQIKVSTAGNLNGLVAGIEKLATEQNKFLVNFQGFGQGLGVAKLGANNVAEGSKELNVGVSQLAENGPKLVNGVNELKNGAGKLSGGLGELSSGSNQLITGVNQLADG
-266 SGKVTD
+266 SGKVTS
-272 GLHVLNS
+272 GL
-279 NAGIGKLVDGSGKV
+279 GKL
-293 TDGLHVLNS
+293 N
-302 NAGIGKLVDGSGKVT
+302 
-317 DGLHALNSN
+317 
-326 AGIGKLVDGSGQ
+326 
-338 VTNGLNTL
+338 
-346 NSKTSEMQTG
+346 
-356 IRKLVDGSGKVAAGL
+356 
-371 NTLNSKTGEMQKGIG
+371 
-386 ELRDG
+386 
-391 SEKVTGGLNKLVS
+391 
-404 KSGELKTGTTD
+404 
-415 LSNGMGKLVEGQTQL
+415 
-430 EKGSQ
+430 
-435 EIQKGLQDLN
+435 
-445 NNIQNSAAGLEEM
+445 
-458 QSKVPSILN
+458 
-467 TVNEKIDGAGANVN
+467 
-481 QLNELTQ
+481 
-488 STAGDAKTAAQ
+488 
-499 DVANLQKQI
+499 
-508 ESLPKEYQEQLQ
+508 
-520 PFITGAVKSAAT
+520 
-532 VQKKAAGVAGGTNKL
+532 
-547 NEEVK
+547 
-552 QLKGEI
+552 
-558 HQTTNGLQNKL
+558 
-569 PNPAGMKA
+569 
-577 LAGGVEKLTNAQNEF
+577 
-592 VSKFH
+592 
-597 VFGEGLDKAKI
+597 
-608 GADKLKDGSV
+608 
-618 QLIDGV
+618 
-624 TQLQSGSG
+624 
-632 QVTGGLGMLS
+632 GGLGELS
-642 ERANQM
+642 SGANQM
-648 AGGVNQLVDGS
+648 V
-659 SQVTGGLGTLSER
+659 
-672 ANQMAGGINQLAD
+672 GGINQLAG
-685 GSSQVTGGLGTL
+685 GSSQVT
-697 SVGVTKLADGSN
+697 
-709 QVTGGLDTLSVGVTK
+709 
-724 LADGSNQ
+724 
-731 VTGGLDTLSVG
+731 
-742 VSKLADG
+742 
-749 SSQVTGGLGTL
+749 
-760 SAGANQMS
+760 
-768 GGITQLADGS
+768 DGS

-786 TLNGGLNKMSTGSTQ
+786 TLSGGTGQLVDGVNKLANGSGQVTTGLSTLSTGSTQ

-898 DTVSVPK
+898 DTVGVPK

-926 IVADVILLFGLGV
+926 IVADIILLFGLGV

-982 MQLTTSAG
+982 IQLTTSAG

-1026 DFMWQNIGMLMI
+1026 NFMWQNVGILMI

-1052 LMHKRQFK
+1052 WMHKRQFR
-1060 NVAENQS
+1060 NIAENQS

>member
-1 MKWNQ
+1 MKGNQ

-11 FTEIIKSKKILIP
+11 FTQIIKSKKILIP

-75 GLVDNLKDNKSFK
+75 GLVDNLKDNTSFK

-117 SNATTLLKDDPKPLN
+117 SNATTLLKDEPKPLN

-185 GAEGANKLHDG
+185 GAEGASKLHDG
-196 SSELHDGSSK
+196 SNELHDGSSK

-224 VQRLADGSN
+224 VQKLADGSN
-233 KLVDGSGKVTN
+233 KLQDGSGKVTA
-244 GLNTLNSKTGEMQ
+244 GLNTLNSKS
-257 IGIGKLVDG
+257 GIGKLQDG

-272 GLHVLNS
+272 
-279 NAGIGKLVDGSGKV
+279 
-293 TDGLHVLNS
+293 
-302 NAGIGKLVDGSGKVT
+302 
-317 DGLHALNSN
+317 
-326 AGIGKLVDGSGQ
+326 
-338 VTNGLNTL
+338 
-346 NSKTSEMQTG
+346 
-356 IRKLVDGSGKVAAGL
+356 GL
-371 NTLNSKTGEMQKGIG
+371 NTLNSKTGEMQKGIS
-386 ELRDG
+386 ELHDG
-391 SEKVTGGLNKLVS
+391 SEKVTNGLSILVS
-404 KSGELKTGTTD
+404 KTGELKTGTTE
-415 LSNGMGKLVEGQTQL
+415 LSNGMEKLVGGQSQL

-435 EIQKGLQDLN
+435 EIQKGLQELN
-445 NNIQNSAAGLEEM
+445 NKVQNSVAGLGEM
-458 QSKVPSILN
+458 QLKVPSILN
-467 TVNEKIDGAGANVN
+467 TVNEKIDGTGANVN

-488 STAGDAKTAAQ
+488 STAGDAKNAAQ

-520 PFITGAVKSAAT
+520 PFITNAVKSTAT
-532 VQKKAAGVAGGTNKL
+532 VQQKAAGVAGGTNKL

-558 HQTTNGLQNKL
+558 SEKTSGMQSKM
-569 PNPAGMKA
+569 PNPEDVGNLTSGIK
-577 LAGGVEKLTNAQNEF
+577 KLTNAQNEF

-597 VFGEGLDKAKI
+597 GLGEGLGNAKV
-608 GADKLKDGSV
+608 GADRLKNGSG

-624 TQLQSGSG
+624 NQLFDGSG
-632 QVTGGLGMLS
+632 KVT
-642 ERANQM
+642 E
-648 AGGVNQLVDGS
+648 
-659 SQVTGGLGTLSER
+659 GLGTLSVG

-697 SVGVTKLADGSN
+697 SVGITKLADGSN
-709 QVTGGLDTLSVGVTK
+709 QVT
-724 LADGSNQ
+724 
-731 VTGGLDTLSVG
+731 TG
-742 VSKLADG
+742 
-749 SSQVTGGLGTL
+749 
-760 SAGANQMS
+760 
-768 GGITQLADGS
+768 I
-778 GQVTTGLG
+778 G

-898 DTVSVPK
+898 DTVGVPK

-948 LFSIVTSLAFIALIQ
+948 LFSIITSLAFIALIQ

-1026 DFMWQNIGMLMI
+1026 DFMWQNVGVLMI

-1052 LMHKRQFK
+1052 WMHKRQFR
-1060 NVAENQS
+1060 NIAENQS
-1067 VEA
+1067 IEA

>member
-75 GLVDNLKDNKSFK
+75 GLVDNLKDNTSFK

-106 YMLVRIPDDFS
+106 YMLVRIPNDFS

-157 GEVAS
+157 GEVSS

-224 VQRLADGSN
+224 VQKLADGSN
-233 KLVDGSGKVTN
+233 KLVDGSGKVTV

-266 SGKVTD
+266 SGKVT
-272 GLHVLNS
+272 
-279 NAGIGKLVDGSGKV
+279 
-293 TDGLHVLNS
+293 
-302 NAGIGKLVDGSGKVT
+302 
-317 DGLHALNSN
+317 
-326 AGIGKLVDGSGQ
+326 
-338 VTNGLNTL
+338 NGLNTL
-346 NSKTSEMQTG
+346 NSKTGEMQTG
-356 IRKLVDGSGKVAAGL
+356 IGKLIDGSGKVTDGL

-386 ELRDG
+386 ELHDG

-415 LSNGMGKLVEGQTQL
+415 LSNGMGKLVEGQNQL
-430 EKGSQ
+430 EKVSQ

-445 NNIQNSAAGLEEM
+445 SNVQKSAAGLEEM
-458 QSKVPSILN
+458 QLKVPSILN
-467 TVNEKIDGAGANVN
+467 TVNEKINGAGENVN

-488 STAGDAKTAAQ
+488 STAGDAKNAAQ
-499 DVANLQKQI
+499 EVANLQKQI
-508 ESLPKEYQEQLQ
+508 EGLPKEYQEQLQ
-520 PFITGAVKSAAT
+520 PFVTSAVKSTTT
-532 VQKKAAGVAGGTNKL
+532 VQQKAAGVAGGTNKL

-558 HQTTNGLQNKL
+558 NQKTSD
-569 PNPAGMKA
+569 
-577 LAGGVEKLTNAQNEF
+577 AQNELPNTAKLQPLTDGIEKLVSAQKGF
-592 VSKFH
+592 VGNFQGFGTKLNTTKEGVNKFKNES
-597 VFGEGLDKAKI
+597 G
-608 GADKLKDGSV
+608 
-618 QLIDGV
+618 QLIDAIN
-624 TQLQSGSG
+624 QLADGSG
-632 QVTGGLGMLS
+632 KVTGGLDTLS
-642 ERANQM
+642 AGANQM
-648 AGGVNQLVDGS
+648 AGGVNQLADGS
-659 SQVTGGLGTLSER
+659 GQVTGGLDELSTG
-672 ANQMAGGINQLAD
+672 ANQMAGGVNQLAD

-697 SVGVTKLADGSN
+697 SVG
-709 QVTGGLDTLSVGVTK
+709 
-724 LADGSNQ
+724 
-731 VTGGLDTLSVG
+731 
-742 VSKLADG
+742 
-749 SSQVTGGLGTL
+749 
-760 SAGANQMS
+760 ANQMT
-768 GGITQLADGS
+768 GGVNQLADGS

-898 DTVSVPK
+898 DTVGVPK

-982 MQLTTSAG
+982 IQLTTSAG

-1026 DFMWQNIGMLMI
+1026 NFMWQNIGVLMI

-1052 LMHKRQFK
+1052 WMHKRQFR
-1060 NVAENQS
+1060 NIAENQS
-1067 VEA
+1067 VEV

>member
-6 LLRKE
+6 LLSKE

-45 PYKQLDDL
+45 PYEQLDDL

-75 GLVDNLKDNKSFK
+75 GLVDNLKDNTSFK

-106 YMLVRIPDDFS
+106 YMLVRIPNDFS

-157 GEVAS
+157 GEVSS

-212 TLQGKSGEMKDG
+212 TLRGKSGEMKDG
-224 VQRLADGSN
+224 VG
-233 KLVDGSGKVTN
+233 KLFDGSGRVTV
-244 GLNTLNSKTGEMQ
+244 GLSTLNGKTGEMQ

-293 TDGLHVLNS
+293 TDGLHALNS
-302 NAGIGKLVDGSGKVT
+302 NVGIGKLVDGSGKIT
-317 DGLHALNSN
+317 DGLHL
-326 AGIGKLVDGSGQ
+326 
-338 VTNGLNTL
+338 L
-346 NSKTSEMQTG
+346 NSKTS
-356 IRKLVDGSGKVAAGL
+356 
-371 NTLNSKTGEMQKGIG
+371 

-415 LSNGMGKLVEGQTQL
+415 LSNGMGKLAEGKSQL

-445 NNIQNSAAGLEEM
+445 SNIQKSAAGLEEM

-488 STAGDAKTAAQ
+488 STAGDAKNAAQ
-499 DVANLQKQI
+499 EVANLQKQI

-520 PFITGAVKSAAT
+520 PFITSAVKSTAT
-532 VQKKAAGVAGGTNKL
+532 VQQKAAGVAGGTNKL

-552 QLKGEI
+552 QLTGEI
-558 HQTTNGLQNKL
+558 DQKTSGLQNTL
-569 PNPAGMKA
+569 PNPAGVKT

-597 VFGEGLDKAKI
+597 GFGEGLDNAKI

-632 QVTGGLGMLS
+632 KVTAGLGQLS
-642 ERANQM
+642 
-648 AGGVNQLVDGS
+648 AGV
-659 SQVTGGLGTLSER
+659 
-672 ANQMAGGINQLAD
+672 NQLAD

-697 SVGVTKLADGSN
+697 SVGVTKLADGSS
-709 QVTGGLDTLSVGVTK
+709 QVTGGLGTLSVGVTK
-724 LADGSNQ
+724 LADGSSQ

-742 VSKLADG
+742 
-749 SSQVTGGLGTL
+749 
-760 SAGANQMS
+760 AGQMS
-768 GGITQLADGS
+768 GGITQLANGS
-778 GQVTTGLG
+778 GQVTTGLS
-786 TLNGGLNKMSTGSTQ
+786 TLSTGSTQ

-852 MFASPVKVKTEKM
+852 MFANPVKVKTEKL

-898 DTVSVPK
+898 DTVGVPK

-982 MQLTTSAG
+982 IQLTTSAG

-995 LIPKFLQPFNAW
+995 LIPKFLQPFNTW

-1052 LMHKRQFK
+1052 LMHKRKFK

>member
-53 PVAVVNLDKGAV
+53 PVAVVNLDKGVV

-75 GLVDNLKDNKSFK
+75 GLVDNLKDNTSFK

-157 GEVAS
+157 GEVSS

-224 VQRLADGSN
+224 VG
-233 KLVDGSGKVTN
+233 KLFDGSGKVTA
-244 GLNTLNSKTGEMQ
+244 GLNTLNSKNGEMQ

-272 GLHVLNS
+272 GLHALNS
-279 NAGIGKLVDGSGKV
+279 N
-293 TDGLHVLNS
+293 T
-302 NAGIGKLVDGSGKVT
+302 GIGKLVDGSGKVT

-326 AGIGKLVDGSGQ
+326 AGIGKLVDGSGK
-338 VTNGLNTL
+338 VTDGLNTL
-346 NSKTSEMQTG
+346 NSKT
-356 IRKLVDGSGKVAAGL
+356 
-371 NTLNSKTGEMQKGIG
+371 G

-391 SEKVTGGLNKLVS
+391 SEKVTGGLNKLIS

-415 LSNGMGKLVEGQTQL
+415 LSNGMGKLVEGQSQL
-430 EKGSQ
+430 EEGSQ
-435 EIQKGLQDLN
+435 AIQKGLQELN
-445 NNIQNSAAGLEEM
+445 SNVQKSAAGLEEM

-467 TVNEKIDGAGANVN
+467 TVNEKIDGAGENVN

-520 PFITGAVKSAAT
+520 PFVTSAVKSTAT
-532 VQKKAAGVAGGTNKL
+532 VQQKAAGVAGGTNKL

-558 HQTTNGLQNKL
+558 HQTTNGLQKNL
-569 PNPAGMKA
+569 PNPAGIKT
-577 LAGGVEKLTNAQNEF
+577 LAGGIEKLTSAQNEF

-597 VFGEGLDKAKI
+597 GFGEGLDNAKI

-632 QVTGGLGMLS
+632 KVTAGLGQLS
-642 ERANQM
+642 A
-648 AGGVNQLVDGS
+648 GVNQLADGS
-659 SQVTGGLGTLSER
+659 GQVTGGLGTLSV
-672 ANQMAGGINQLAD
+672 GVSKLAD
-685 GSSQVTGGLGTL
+685 GSGQVTGGLGTL
-697 SVGVTKLADGSN
+697 SVGVTKLADGS
-709 QVTGGLDTLSVGVTK
+709 
-724 LADGSNQ
+724 
-731 VTGGLDTLSVG
+731 
-742 VSKLADG
+742 
-749 SSQVTGGLGTL
+749 SQVTGGLGTL
-760 SAGANQMS
+760 SVGANQMA
-768 GGITQLADGS
+768 GGVNQLADGS

-786 TLNGGLNKMSTGSTQ
+786 ALSTGSTQ

-898 DTVSVPK
+898 DTVGVPK

-948 LFSIVTSLAFIALIQ
+948 LFSIITSLAFIALIQ

-1052 LMHKRQFK
+1052 LMHKRKFK
-1060 NVAENQS
+1060 NVVGNQS

>member
-53 PVAVVNLDKGAV
+53 PVAVVNLDKGVV

-75 GLVDNLKDNKSFK
+75 GLVDNLKDNTSFK

-157 GEVAS
+157 GEVSS

-224 VQRLADGSN
+224 VG
-233 KLVDGSGKVTN
+233 KLFDGSGKVTA
-244 GLNTLNSKTGEMQ
+244 GLNTLNGKTGEMQ

-279 NAGIGKLVDGSGKV
+279 NV
-293 TDGLHVLNS
+293 
-302 NAGIGKLVDGSGKVT
+302 GIGKLVDGSGKVT

-326 AGIGKLVDGSGQ
+326 VGIGKLVDGSGK
-338 VTNGLNTL
+338 VTNGLNML

-356 IRKLVDGSGKVAAGL
+356 IGKLVDGSGKVTDGL
-371 NTLNSKTGEMQKGIG
+371 ITLNSKTGEMQKGID
-386 ELRDG
+386 ELHDG

-415 LSNGMGKLVEGQTQL
+415 LSNGMEQLVGGQSQL
-430 EKGSQ
+430 EEASQ
-435 EIQKGLQDLN
+435 RIEKGLQDLN
-445 NNIQNSAAGLEEM
+445 SKVKSSAAALEEM
-458 QSKVPSILN
+458 QSKGPSILN

-488 STAGDAKTAAQ
+488 STAGDAKNAAQ

-520 PFITGAVKSAAT
+520 PFITSAVKSTAT
-532 VQKKAAGVAGGTNKL
+532 VQQKSTGLAGGTNKL

-558 HQTTNGLQNKL
+558 NQKTSDAQNKL
-569 PNPAGMKA
+569 PNTAKLDSLTEGIEK
-577 LAGGVEKLTNAQNEF
+577 LASAQKGFVEKFQGFGKNLNVAKEGANKFKNE
-592 VSKFH
+592 S
-597 VFGEGLDKAKI
+597 G
-608 GADKLKDGSV
+608 
-618 QLIDGV
+618 QLIDAIN
-624 TQLQSGSG
+624 QLADGSG
-632 QVTGGLGMLS
+632 KVTGGLDTLS
-642 ERANQM
+642 AGANQM
-648 AGGVNQLVDGS
+648 AGGVNQLADGS
-659 SQVTGGLGTLSER
+659 GKVTGGLDTLSAGANQMAGGVNQLADGSGKVTGGLGTLSV
-672 ANQMAGGINQLAD
+672 GVTKLAD

-697 SVGVTKLADGSN
+697 SVGVTKLADGS
-709 QVTGGLDTLSVGVTK
+709 
-724 LADGSNQ
+724 
-731 VTGGLDTLSVG
+731 
-742 VSKLADG
+742 
-749 SSQVTGGLGTL
+749 SQVTGGLGTL
-760 SAGANQMS
+760 SAGAGQMS
-768 GGITQLADGS
+768 GGITQLANGS
-778 GQVTTGLG
+778 GKVTTGLG
-786 TLNGGLNKMSTGSTQ
+786 TLSTGSTQ

-898 DTVSVPK
+898 DTVGVPK

-926 IVADVILLFGLGV
+926 VVADIILLFGLGV

-982 MQLTTSAG
+982 IQLTTSAG

-1026 DFMWQNIGMLMI
+1026 NFMWQNIGILMI

-1052 LMHKRQFK
+1052 WMHKRQFR
-1060 NVAENQS
+1060 NIAENQS

>member
-1 MKWNQ
+1 MKGNQ

-11 FTEIIKSKKILIP
+11 FAQIIKSKKILIP

-75 GLVDNLKDNKSFK
+75 GLVDNLKDNTSFK

-94 KEAKKGMEGRKY
+94 KEAEKGMEGRKY

-117 SNATTLLKDDPKPLN
+117 SNATTLLKDEPKPLN

-224 VQRLADGSN
+224 VQKLADGSN
-233 KLVDGSGKVTN
+233 KLVDGSGKVTA
-244 GLNTLNSKTGEMQ
+244 GLNTLNSKS
-257 IGIGKLVDG
+257 GIGKLQDG

-272 GLHVLNS
+272 
-279 NAGIGKLVDGSGKV
+279 
-293 TDGLHVLNS
+293 
-302 NAGIGKLVDGSGKVT
+302 
-317 DGLHALNSN
+317 
-326 AGIGKLVDGSGQ
+326 
-338 VTNGLNTL
+338 
-346 NSKTSEMQTG
+346 
-356 IRKLVDGSGKVAAGL
+356 GL
-371 NTLNSKTGEMQKGIG
+371 NTLNSKTGEMQKGIS
-386 ELRDG
+386 ELHDG
-391 SEKVTGGLNKLVS
+391 SEKVTNGLSILVS
-404 KSGELKTGTTD
+404 KTGELKTGTTE
-415 LSNGMGKLVEGQTQL
+415 LSNGMEKLAGGQRQL
-430 EKGSQ
+430 EEGSQ
-435 EIQKGLQDLN
+435 KIQKGLQELN
-445 NNIQNSAAGLEEM
+445 NKVQSSVAGLGEM

-488 STAGDAKTAAQ
+488 STAGDAKNAAQ

-520 PFITGAVKSAAT
+520 PFITNAVKSTAT
-532 VQKKAAGVAGGTNKL
+532 VQQKAAGVAGGTNKL

-558 HQTTNGLQNKL
+558 SEKTSGMRSKM
-569 PNPAGMKA
+569 PNPEDVGNLTSGIK
-577 LAGGVEKLTNAQNEF
+577 KLTNAQNEF

-597 VFGEGLDKAKI
+597 GLGEGLGNAKV
-608 GADKLKDGSV
+608 GADRLKNGSG

-624 TQLQSGSG
+624 NQLFDGSG
-632 QVTGGLGMLS
+632 KVT
-642 ERANQM
+642 E
-648 AGGVNQLVDGS
+648 
-659 SQVTGGLGTLSER
+659 GLGTLSVG

-709 QVTGGLDTLSVGVTK
+709 QVT
-724 LADGSNQ
+724 
-731 VTGGLDTLSVG
+731 TG
-742 VSKLADG
+742 
-749 SSQVTGGLGTL
+749 
-760 SAGANQMS
+760 
-768 GGITQLADGS
+768 I
-778 GQVTTGLG
+778 G

-898 DTVSVPK
+898 DTVGVPK

-926 IVADVILLFGLGV
+926 VVADIILLFGLGV

-982 MQLTTSAG
+982 IQLTTSAG

-995 LIPKFLQPFNAW
+995 LIPKLLQPFNAW

-1026 DFMWQNIGMLMI
+1026 NFMWQNIGILMI

-1052 LMHKRQFK
+1052 WMHKRQFK
-1060 NVAENQS
+1060 NIAENQS

>member
-1 MKWNQ
+1 MKWHK
-6 LLRKE
+6 LLSKE
-11 FTEIIKSKKILIP
+11 FAEIIKSKKILIP

-45 PYKQLDDL
+45 PYEQLDDL
-53 PVAVVNLDKGAV
+53 PVAVVNLDKGAEL
-65 FDGKP
+65 DGKP

-94 KEAKKGMEGRKY
+94 KEAKEGMEGRKY

-117 SNATTLLKDDPKPLN
+117 SNATTLLQDDPKPLN

-157 GEVAS
+157 SEVSS

-172 FDSIQDVSKGLAD
+172 FDSIKDVSKGLAD

-224 VQRLADGSN
+224 VQKLADGSN
-233 KLVDGSGKVTN
+233 KLQDGSGKVT
-244 GLNTLNSKTGEMQ
+244 
-257 IGIGKLVDG
+257 
-266 SGKVTD
+266 
-272 GLHVLNS
+272 
-279 NAGIGKLVDGSGKV
+279 
-293 TDGLHVLNS
+293 
-302 NAGIGKLVDGSGKVT
+302 
-317 DGLHALNSN
+317 
-326 AGIGKLVDGSGQ
+326 
-338 VTNGLNTL
+338 
-346 NSKTSEMQTG
+346 
-356 IRKLVDGSGKVAAGL
+356 AGL
-371 NTLNSKTGEMQKGIG
+371 NTLNSKTGEIQTGIG
-386 ELRDG
+386 KLQDG
-391 SEKVTGGLNKLVS
+391 SQKVTAGLNTLVS
-404 KSGELKTGTTD
+404 KTGELKAGTSELSTG
-415 LSNGMGKLVEGQTQL
+415 MEKLVGGQSQL
-430 EKGSQ
+430 EEGSQ
-435 EIQKGLQDLN
+435 KIEKGLQELN
-445 NNIQNSAAGLEEM
+445 STVKNSVAGLEGM

-467 TVNEKIDGAGANVN
+467 TVNQKIDGAGENVN
-481 QLNELTQ
+481 QLNEFTQ

-520 PFITGAVKSAAT
+520 PYITNAAKSTAT
-532 VQKKAAGVAGGTNKL
+532 VQQKAIGVAGGTNKL

-552 QLKGEI
+552 QLTGEI
-558 HQTTNGLQNKL
+558 NQTTSEMQNKL
-569 PNPAGMKA
+569 PNSE
-577 LAGGVEKLTNAQNEF
+577 GVKTLTDGIEKLMNAQNEF

-597 VFGEGLDKAKI
+597 GFGEGLSNAKV
-608 GADKLKDGSV
+608 GVDKLNN
-618 QLIDGV
+618 
-624 TQLQSGSG
+624 GSG
-632 QVTGGLGMLS
+632 
-642 ERANQM
+642 
-648 AGGVNQLVDGS
+648 QLVDG
-659 SQVTGGLGTLSER
+659 VT
-672 ANQMAGGINQLAD
+672 QLAD

-697 SVGVTKLADGSN
+697 SVGA
-709 QVTGGLDTLSVGVTK
+709 
-724 LADGSNQ
+724 
-731 VTGGLDTLSVG
+731 
-742 VSKLADG
+742 
-749 SSQVTGGLGTL
+749 SQMT
-760 SAGANQMS
+760 

-778 GQVTTGLG
+778 SQVTTGIG

-820 VKVNDGSGE
+820 VKVNDGSGI

-852 MFASPVKVKTEKM
+852 MFASPVKVKTEKL

-898 DTVSVPK
+898 DTVGVPK

-948 LFSIVTSLAFIALIQ
+948 LFSIVTSLAFISLIQ

-982 MQLTTSAG
+982 IQLTTSAG

-995 LIPKFLQPFNAW
+995 LIPKFLQPFHAW

-1026 DFMWQNIGMLMI
+1026 NFMWQNIGILMI

-1052 LMHKRQFK
+1052 WMHKRQFR
-1060 NVAENQS
+1060 NVVENQS

>member
-53 PVAVVNLDKGAV
+53 PVAVVNLDKGAL

-117 SNATTLLKDDPKPLN
+117 SNATTLLKDNPKRLN

-157 GEVAS
+157 TEVSS

-172 FDSIQDVSKGLAD
+172 FDSIKDVSKGLAD
-185 GAEGANKLHDG
+185 GAEGANELHDG

-224 VQRLADGSN
+224 VQKLADGSN
-233 KLVDGSGKVTN
+233 KLVDGSGKVT
-244 GLNTLNSKTGEMQ
+244 
-257 IGIGKLVDG
+257 
-266 SGKVTD
+266 
-272 GLHVLNS
+272 
-279 NAGIGKLVDGSGKV
+279 
-293 TDGLHVLNS
+293 
-302 NAGIGKLVDGSGKVT
+302 
-317 DGLHALNSN
+317 
-326 AGIGKLVDGSGQ
+326 
-338 VTNGLNTL
+338 
-346 NSKTSEMQTG
+346 
-356 IRKLVDGSGKVAAGL
+356 AGL
-371 NTLNSKTGEMQKGIG
+371 NTLNSKTGEMQTGIG
-386 ELRDG
+386 KLQDG
-391 SEKVTGGLNKLVS
+391 SQKVTAGLNTLVN
-404 KSGELKTGTTD
+404 KSGELKTGTNE
-415 LSNGMGKLVEGQTQL
+415 LAAGMEQLVGGQSQL
-430 EKGSQ
+430 EGVSQ
-435 EIQKGLQDLN
+435 KIEKGLQELDSKVKS
-445 NNIQNSAAGLEEM
+445 SAAGLEEM
-458 QSKVPSILN
+458 QAKVPTILN
-467 TVNEKIDGAGANVN
+467 KVNEKIDGAEKNVN
-481 QLNELTQ
+481 QLNGFTQ
-488 STAGDAKTAAQ
+488 STAGDAKNAAQ

-520 PFITGAVKSAAT
+520 PYVTNAAKSTAT
-532 VQKKAAGVAGGTNKL
+532 VQQKVAVVSGGTKQL
-547 NEEVK
+547 NEEVN

-558 HQTTNGLQNKL
+558 NQKASEMQNKL
-569 PNPAGMKA
+569 PNS
-577 LAGGVEKLTNAQNEF
+577 GGINTLTDGITKLMNAQNQF

-597 VFGEGLDKAKI
+597 GFGEGLNNAKV
-608 GADKLKDGSV
+608 GANKLNKGSD

-624 TQLQSGSG
+624 
-632 QVTGGLGMLS
+632 
-642 ERANQM
+642 
-648 AGGVNQLVDGS
+648 
-659 SQVTGGLGTLSER
+659 
-672 ANQMAGGINQLAD
+672 NQLAD
-685 GSSQVTGGLGTL
+685 GSS
-697 SVGVTKLADGSN
+697 K
-709 QVTGGLDTLSVGVTK
+709 
-724 LADGSNQ
+724 
-731 VTGGLDTLSVG
+731 
-742 VSKLADG
+742 
-749 SSQVTGGLGTL
+749 VTGGLGTL
-760 SAGANQMS
+760 SAGANQMT

-778 GQVTTGLG
+778 SQVTTGLG

-898 DTVSVPK
+898 DTVGVPK

-948 LFSIVTSLAFIALIQ
+948 LFSIITSLAFIALIQ

-995 LIPKFLQPFNAW
+995 LIPKFLQPFHAW

-1016 LKAVVSSGDF
+1016 FKAVVSSGDF

-1060 NVAENQS
+1060 NIAENQS
-1067 VEA
+1067 IEA